1 MDELILGSSTDR
13 VVKINYRSDFPLAI
27 RLDNF
32 SNFSDCNFELRATV
46 DNEVKS
52 YCVEKKDG
60 VCKNCK
66 VQGDRLIIYFNNHG
80 LSAGRLKIEM
90 ILYVPDPNYAD
101 GFRQEYYSTITNILL
116 VEGNSDAIDSTIPSS
131 TSNSPVASVQLTNLG
146 NAVRDVQAK
155 IKELQS
161 ATNNGVSPSSD
172 VLARKQD
179 RIEDLDTIR
188 RNSNMVAEKLS
199 KVEADQYYQPRGNY
213 LTEHQSLSGLESKID
228 TKLSKEE
235 ADRLYKRVGDNRE
248 AGESVS
254 NVDLSSVNEE
264 LAKKLG
270 KTEAAEL
277 YQPKGTYLTEHQDI
291 SGLLSKVDAEGKYQT
306 KIEDLDSIRE
316 KTGKID
322 EKLGK
327 EEASGLYQP
336 KGTYLTSHQ
345 DVSSLLSKSDA
356 EEKYQTKITDLYNIR
371 EKVGQVDSKLS
382 KTEAGENYQPKGEY
396 LTSHQDISG
405 LLEKTKAEELY
416 QPKINDLD
424 NIREKAGQVE
434 SKISKADA
442 EEKFQPKGTYLT
454 EHQDISGLL
463 SKSDANG
470 LYQPKG
476 EYYTKSEVD
485 VKINNLPSAA
495 PSGQPGAAPSEFNP
509 KGVWNKT
516 NTTKIEAYVD
526 NKGKFTRSSNFN
538 SYLIPAEGITKIT
551 ITGAGATDTVPC
563 VFSCFNKF
571 LDPLTS
577 TDPIS
582 ISRAETAKTVPTN
595 YTFTS
600 SDIPAGTKM
609 VVVSSRIVDGFTGFD
624 FSIEYDKLN
633 TTSRYAQSLSDCDY
647 MAPSSAVLAKDLL
660 FINIT
665 DRLVQGNV
673 TITASGWSINQAN
686 PKRCYC
692 MIELSSGIIV
702 HIPSGLRAY
711 IGVQDE
717 SGVYSFT
724 PWTTGKYSVTKN
736 GKYCFLLSKIDN
748 TDLWLTD
755 LGNYPPFKLEVE
767 GKSTLEVIMNSLKLH
782 GIDVLS
788 NKINTETSGK
798 DYSKYDKIIKGV
810 NHRGW
815 TELGA
820 AQDTPDAYKDSF
832 AAGFRYVEVDVHKT
846 SDDKFIIGHNDELP
860 DRLVNPATGA
870 KGSTVKIAE
879 HTLEELKAFKDPK
892 GGTVTELSEFCK
904 LCKNYGLHPYIE
916 MKKAFDE
923 ATMYKI
929 LDIIT
934 RSGLN
939 YNFTI
944 ISFIEWTLESSIKYD
959 DKIRVGLIYDKVQ
972 DGTIDDVIMR
982 INKIKAKSTNRIN
995 VFLDANGIY
1004 FKTPSEAV
1012 MTKLL
1017 ANKLPLEVWT
1027 MDTEADV
1034 LALDSY
1040 VSGVT
1045 SNKVHAGKVVHDKR

>member
-1 MDELILGSSTDR
+1 
-13 VVKINYRSDFPLAI
+13 
-27 RLDNF
+27 
-32 SNFSDCNFELRATV
+32 
-46 DNEVKS
+46 
-52 YCVEKKDG
+52 
-60 VCKNCK
+60 
-66 VQGDRLIIYFNNHG
+66 
-80 LSAGRLKIEM
+80 
-90 ILYVPDPNYAD
+90 
-101 GFRQEYYSTITNILL
+101 
-116 VEGNSDAIDSTIPSS
+116 
-131 TSNSPVASVQLTNLG
+131 
-146 NAVRDVQAK
+146 
-155 IKELQS
+155 
-161 ATNNGVSPSSD
+161 
-172 VLARKQD
+172 
-179 RIEDLDTIR
+179 
-188 RNSNMVAEKLS
+188 
-199 KVEADQYYQPRGNY
+199 
-213 LTEHQSLSGLESKID
+213 
-228 TKLSKEE
+228 
-235 ADRLYKRVGDNRE
+235 
-248 AGESVS
+248 
-254 NVDLSSVNEE
+254 
-264 LAKKLG
+264 
-270 KTEAAEL
+270 
-277 YQPKGTYLTEHQDI
+277 
-291 SGLLSKVDAEGKYQT
+291 
-306 KIEDLDSIRE
+306 
-316 KTGKID
+316 
-322 EKLGK
+322 
-327 EEASGLYQP
+327 
-336 KGTYLTSHQ
+336 
-345 DVSSLLSKSDA
+345 
-356 EEKYQTKITDLYNIR
+356 
-371 EKVGQVDSKLS
+371 
-382 KTEAGENYQPKGEY
+382 
-396 LTSHQDISG
+396 
-405 LLEKTKAEELY
+405 
-416 QPKINDLD
+416 
-424 NIREKAGQVE
+424 
-434 SKISKADA
+434 
-442 EEKFQPKGTYLT
+442 
-454 EHQDISGLL
+454 
-463 SKSDANG
+463 
-470 LYQPKG
+470 
-476 EYYTKSEVD
+476 
-485 VKINNLPSAA
+485 
-495 PSGQPGAAPSEFNP
+495 
-509 KGVWNKT
+509 
-516 NTTKIEAYVD
+516 
-526 NKGKFTRSSNFN
+526 
-538 SYLIPAEGITKIT
+538 
-551 ITGAGATDTVPC
+551 
-563 VFSCFNKF
+563 
-571 LDPLTS
+571 
-577 TDPIS
+577 
-582 ISRAETAKTVPTN
+582 
-595 YTFTS
+595 
-600 SDIPAGTKM
+600 M

-717 SGVYSFT
+717 SGIYSFT

-755 LGNYPPFKLEVE
+755 LGGYPPFKLEVA

-923 ATMYKI
+923 QTMYKI

-972 DGTIDDVIMR
+972 DDTIDDVIMR

-1045 SNKVHAGKVVHDKR
+1045 SNKVHAGKVVHDRR

>member
-1 MDELILGSSTDR
+1 MNELKLSNSTNMDSTTNIDNSEEKLVR
-13 VVKINYRSDFPLAI
+13 INYRSDFPLAI
-27 RLDNF
+27 RLSNF
-32 SNFSDCNFELRATV
+32 SNFPDYNFELRATV

-66 VQGDRLIIYFNNHG
+66 IQGDLLIIFFNNHG
-80 LSAGRLKIEM
+80 LSTGRLKIEM
-90 ILYVPDPNYAD
+90 IIYIPDSNYAD
-101 GFRQEYYSTITNILL
+101 GFKQEYYSATTSILL
-116 VEGNSDAIDSTIPSS
+116 VEGNSDPIDDTIPS
-131 TSNSPVASVQLTNLG
+131 TSNSSVPVASVQLTNLA
-146 NAVRDVQAK
+146 NAVKDVQDK
-155 IKELQS
+155 IKELQA
-161 ATNNGVSPSSD
+161 ATNNGGSISSE
-172 VLARKQD
+172 VLAGKQD

-188 RNSNMVAEKLS
+188 SNSSMVAEKLS
-199 KVEADQYYQPRGNY
+199 KEQADQF
-213 LTEHQSLSGLESKID
+213 
-228 TKLSKEE
+228 
-235 ADRLYKRVGDNRE
+235 
-248 AGESVS
+248 
-254 NVDLSSVNEE
+254 
-264 LAKKLG
+264 
-270 KTEAAEL
+270 
-277 YQPKGTYLTEHQDI
+277 YQPKGHYLTEHQDI
-291 SGLLSKVDAEGKYQT
+291 SNLS
-306 KIEDLDSIRE
+306 
-316 KTGKID
+316 
-322 EKLGK
+322 
-327 EEASGLYQP
+327 
-336 KGTYLTSHQ
+336 
-345 DVSSLLSKSDA
+345 
-356 EEKYQTKITDLYNIR
+356 
-371 EKVGQVDSKLS
+371 
-382 KTEAGENYQPKGEY
+382 
-396 LTSHQDISG
+396 SG

-416 QPKINDLD
+416 QPKISDLD
-424 NIREKAGQVE
+424 SIREKAGQVE
-434 SKISKADA
+434 SK
-442 EEKFQPKGTYLT
+442 
-454 EHQDISGLL
+454 L
-463 SKSDANG
+463 SKSDASG

-485 VKINNLPSAA
+485 VKINNISTTSSSS
-495 PSGQPGAAPSEFNP
+495 SGQASGEFNP
-509 KGVWNKT
+509 RGVWNKT
-516 NTTKIEAYVD
+516 NTTKIEAFVD
-526 NKGKFTRSSNFN
+526 NKGKFTRSANFN
-538 SYLIPAEGITKIT
+538 SYLIPAEGIDKIT
-551 ITGAGATDTVPC
+551 ITGTGATDTVPC

-571 LDPLTS
+571 LNPLTS
-577 TDPIS
+577 TDAFS
-582 ISRAETAKTVPTN
+582 ISRAELAKTTPTN

-609 VVVSSRIVDGFTGFD
+609 IVVSSRVVDSFTGFD

-647 MAPSSAVLAKDLL
+647 MAPSSSVLAKDLL

-665 DRLVQGNV
+665 DRLIQGNI
-673 TITASGWSINQAN
+673 TITASGWNINQAS

-692 MIELSSGIIV
+692 IIELGSDITV
-702 HIPSGLRAY
+702 HIPSGLRSY
-711 IGVQDE
+711 IGVQDK

-724 PWTTGKYSVTKN
+724 PWTTGKYTTTKE

-755 LGNYPPFKLEVE
+755 LSNYPPFKLEVV

-788 NKINTETSGK
+788 NKIDTETSGK
-798 DYSKYDKIIKGV
+798 DYSKFDKVIKGV

-815 TELGA
+815 TGLGA
-820 AQDTPDAYKDSF
+820 AQDTLDAYKDSF
-832 AAGFRYVEVDVHKT
+832 TVGFRYVEVDVHKT

-860 DRLVNPATGA
+860 NRLVNPETGA
-870 KGSTVKIAE
+870 KGSTIKIAE

-904 LCKNYGLHPYIE
+904 LCKTYGLHPYIE
-916 MKKAFDE
+916 MKKPFDE

-972 DGTIDDVIMR
+972 DTTIDDVVMR
-982 INKIKAKSTNRIN
+982 INKIKSKSTNRIN
-995 VFLDANGIY
+995 VFLDANGQY

-1027 MDTEADV
+1027 MDTEADI
-1034 LALDSY
+1034 LALDPY

-1045 SNKVHAGKVVHDKR
+1045 SNTVHAGKVLQDKR

>member
-13 VVKINYRSDFPLAI
+13 TVRINYRSDFPLAV
-27 RLDNF
+27 RLNNF
-32 SNFSDCNFELRATV
+32 TNFPDCDFELRATV

-66 VQGDRLIIYFNNHG
+66 VQGDQLVIFFNNHG
-80 LSAGRLKIEM
+80 LSTGRLKIEM

-116 VEGNSDAIDSTIPSS
+116 VEGNSDVIDNTVPSTP
-131 TSNSPVASVQLTNLG
+131 NSPVASVQLTNLG

-155 IKELQS
+155 LKELQA
-161 ATNNGVSPSSD
+161 ATGNGGGISSD
-172 VLARKQD
+172 VLAGKQD

-188 RNSNMVAEKLS
+188 SNSSMVAGKLS
-199 KVEADQYYQPRGNY
+199 KEEADQYYQPKGHY
-213 LTEHQSLSGLESKID
+213 LTEHQDISGLV
-228 TKLSKEE
+228 SKEE
-235 ADRLYKRVGDNRE
+235 ADRLYKKVGDAE
-248 AGESVS
+248 GSVGTS
-254 NVDLSSVNEE
+254 VDLSSVNEE
-264 LAKKLG
+264 LAKKLS

-277 YQPKGTYLTEHQDI
+277 YQPKGT
-291 SGLLSKVDAEGKYQT
+291 
-306 KIEDLDSIRE
+306 
-316 KTGKID
+316 
-322 EKLGK
+322 
-327 EEASGLYQP
+327 
-336 KGTYLTSHQ
+336 
-345 DVSSLLSKSDA
+345 
-356 EEKYQTKITDLYNIR
+356 
-371 EKVGQVDSKLS
+371 
-382 KTEAGENYQPKGEY
+382 Y

-424 NIREKAGQVE
+424 SIREKVGQVE
-434 SKISKADA
+434 NKLSKTDA
-442 EEKFQPKGTYLT
+442 EEKYQPKGTYLT
-454 EHQDISGLL
+454 SHQDISGLL
-463 SKSDANG
+463 SKSDASG

-485 VKINNLPSAA
+485 VKIGNIPASSSSL
-495 PSGQPGAAPSEFNP
+495 SGQASGEFNP
-509 KGVWNKT
+509 RGVWNKT

-538 SYLIPAEGITKIT
+538 SYLIPAEGIDKIT

-577 TDPIS
+577 TEAIS
-582 ISRAETAKTVPTN
+582 ISRAETAKTTPTN
-595 YTFTS
+595 YTLTS

-609 VVVSSRIVDGFTGFD
+609 VVVSSRIVDSFTGFD

-647 MAPSSAVLAKDLL
+647 MAPSSSVLAKDLL

-673 TITASGWSINQAN
+673 TITASGWNVNQDN

-692 MIELSSGIIV
+692 MIELNSGVTV
-702 HIPSGLRAY
+702 HIPSGLRSY
-711 IGVQDE
+711 IGIQDK
-717 SGVYSFT
+717 SGVYSFV
-724 PWTTGKYSVTKN
+724 PWTTGKYTTTKD

-748 TDLWLTD
+748 TDLWITD
-755 LGNYPPFKLEVE
+755 LGNYPPFKLEVV
-767 GKSTLEVIMNSLKLH
+767 GKSTLEVIMNSLKLN

-788 NKINTETSGK
+788 NKVNTETSGK
-798 DYSKYDKIIKGV
+798 DYSKYDTIIKGV

-815 TELGA
+815 TGLGA
-820 AQDTPDAYKDSF
+820 AQDTLGAYKDSF
-832 AAGFRYVEVDVHKT
+832 TMGFRYVEVDVHKT

-879 HTLEELKAFKDPK
+879 HTLEELKAFKDSK

-904 LCKNYGLHPYIE
+904 LCKTYGLHPYIE
-916 MKKAFDE
+916 TKKAFDE
-923 ATMYKI
+923 QTMYKI

-972 DGTIDDVIMR
+972 DNTIDDVVMR
-982 INKIKAKSTNRIN
+982 INKIKSKSTNRIN
-995 VFLDANGIY
+995 VFLDANGQY

-1034 LALDSY
+1034 LALDPY

-1045 SNKVHAGKVVHDKR
+1045 SNTVHAGKVLHDKR

>member
-13 VVKINYRSDFPLAI
+13 VVRINYRSDFPLAI

-32 SNFSDCNFELRATV
+32 SNFPDCNFELRATV

-66 VQGDRLIIYFNNHG
+66 VQGDQLIIYFNNHG
-80 LSAGRLKIEM
+80 LSTGRLKIEM

-131 TSNSPVASVQLTNLG
+131 TSNQPAVSVQLTNLG

-172 VLARKQD
+172 MLARKQD

-213 LTEHQSLSGLESKID
+213 LTEHQSLSGL
-228 TKLSKEE
+228 
-235 ADRLYKRVGDNRE
+235 
-248 AGESVS
+248 
-254 NVDLSSVNEE
+254 
-264 LAKKLG
+264 
-270 KTEAAEL
+270 
-277 YQPKGTYLTEHQDI
+277 
-291 SGLLSKVDAEGKYQT
+291 
-306 KIEDLDSIRE
+306 
-316 KTGKID
+316 
-322 EKLGK
+322 
-327 EEASGLYQP
+327 
-336 KGTYLTSHQ
+336 
-345 DVSSLLSKSDA
+345 
-356 EEKYQTKITDLYNIR
+356 
-371 EKVGQVDSKLS
+371 
-382 KTEAGENYQPKGEY
+382 
-396 LTSHQDISG
+396 
-405 LLEKTKAEELY
+405 
-416 QPKINDLD
+416 
-424 NIREKAGQVE
+424 
-434 SKISKADA
+434 
-442 EEKFQPKGTYLT
+442 
-454 EHQDISGLL
+454 L

-485 VKINNLPSAA
+485 VNINNLPSAA

-577 TDPIS
+577 TDSIS

-647 MAPSSAVLAKDLL
+647 MAPSSSVLAKDLL

-755 LGNYPPFKLEVE
+755 LGGYPPFKLEVA
-767 GKSTLEVIMNSLKLH
+767 GKSTLEVIMNSLKLN

-923 ATMYKI
+923 QTMYKI

-972 DGTIDDVIMR
+972 DDTIDDVIMR

-1045 SNKVHAGKVVHDKR
+1045 SNKVHAGKVVHDRR

>member
-1 MDELILGSSTDR
+1 MNELKLSNSTNMDSTTNIDNSEEKLVR
-13 VVKINYRSDFPLAI
+13 INYRSDFPLAI
-27 RLDNF
+27 RLSNF
-32 SNFSDCNFELRATV
+32 SNFPDYNFELRATV

-66 VQGDRLIIYFNNHG
+66 IQGDLLIIFFNNHG
-80 LSAGRLKIEM
+80 LSTGRLKIEM
-90 ILYVPDPNYAD
+90 ILYIPDSNYAD
-101 GFRQEYYSTITNILL
+101 GFKQEYYSATTSILL
-116 VEGNSDAIDSTIPSS
+116 VEGNSDPIDDTIPS
-131 TSNSPVASVQLTNLG
+131 TSNSSVPVASVQLTDLA
-146 NAVRDVQAK
+146 NAVKDVQDK
-155 IKELQS
+155 IKELQA
-161 ATNNGVSPSSD
+161 ATNNGGSISSE
-172 VLARKQD
+172 VLAGKQD

-188 RNSNMVAEKLS
+188 SNSSMVAEKLS
-199 KVEADQYYQPRGNY
+199 KEQADQF
-213 LTEHQSLSGLESKID
+213 
-228 TKLSKEE
+228 
-235 ADRLYKRVGDNRE
+235 
-248 AGESVS
+248 
-254 NVDLSSVNEE
+254 
-264 LAKKLG
+264 
-270 KTEAAEL
+270 
-277 YQPKGTYLTEHQDI
+277 YQPKGHYLTEHQDI
-291 SGLLSKVDAEGKYQT
+291 SNLISESRAD
-306 KIEDLDSIRE
+306 
-316 KTGKID
+316 
-322 EKLGK
+322 
-327 EEASGLYQP
+327 
-336 KGTYLTSHQ
+336 
-345 DVSSLLSKSDA
+345 
-356 EEKYQTKITDLYNIR
+356 EKYQTKITDLDRIR
-371 EKVGQVDSKLS
+371 EKAGQVDEKLG
-382 KTEAGENYQPKGEY
+382 KEEAKGLYQPKGEY

-405 LLEKTKAEELY
+405 LL
-416 QPKINDLD
+416 
-424 NIREKAGQVE
+424 
-434 SKISKADA
+434 
-442 EEKFQPKGTYLT
+442 
-454 EHQDISGLL
+454 
-463 SKSDANG
+463 SKSDASG

-485 VKINNLPSAA
+485 VKINNIPSATSSSSSQA
-495 PSGQPGAAPSEFNP
+495 NGEFNP
-509 KGVWNKT
+509 RGVWNKT
-516 NTTKIEAYVD
+516 NTTKIEAFVD
-526 NKGKFTRSSNFN
+526 NKGKFTRSANFN
-538 SYLIPAEGITKIT
+538 SYLIPAEGIDKIT

-571 LDPLTS
+571 LNPLTS
-577 TDPIS
+577 TDAFS
-582 ISRAETAKTVPTN
+582 ISRAELAKTTPTN

-609 VVVSSRIVDGFTGFD
+609 IVVSSRVVDNFTGFD
-624 FSIEYDKLN
+624 FSVEYDKLN

-665 DRLVQGNV
+665 DRLIQGNV
-673 TITASGWSINQAN
+673 TITASGWNVNQAN
-686 PKRCYC
+686 SKRCYC
-692 MIELSSGIIV
+692 MIELGSDITV
-702 HIPSGLRAY
+702 HIPSGLRSY
-711 IGVQDE
+711 IGVQDK

-724 PWTTGKYSVTKN
+724 PWTTGKYTTTKE

-748 TDLWLTD
+748 TDLWITD
-755 LGNYPPFKLEVE
+755 LSNYPPFKLEVV

-788 NKINTETSGK
+788 NKIDTETSGK
-798 DYSKYDKIIKGV
+798 DYSRFDKVIKGV

-815 TELGA
+815 TGLGA
-820 AQDTPDAYKDSF
+820 AQDTLDAYKDSF
-832 AAGFRYVEVDVHKT
+832 TMGFRYVEVDVHKT

-860 DRLVNPATGA
+860 NRLVNPETGA

-904 LCKNYGLHPYIE
+904 LCKTYGLHPYIE
-916 MKKAFDE
+916 MKKPFDE

-972 DGTIDDVIMR
+972 DTTIDDVVMR
-982 INKIKAKSTNRIN
+982 INKIKSKSTNRIN
-995 VFLDANGIY
+995 VFLDANGQY

-1027 MDTEADV
+1027 MDTEADI
-1034 LALDSY
+1034 LALDPY

-1045 SNKVHAGKVVHDKR
+1045 SNTVHAGKVLQDKR

>member
-13 VVKINYRSDFPLAI
+13 TVRINYRSDFPLAV
-27 RLDNF
+27 RLNNF
-32 SNFSDCNFELRATV
+32 TNFPDCDFELRATV

-66 VQGDRLIIYFNNHG
+66 VQGDQLVIFFNNHG
-80 LSAGRLKIEM
+80 LSTGRLKIEM

-116 VEGNSDAIDSTIPSS
+116 VEGNSDTIDNTVPSTP
-131 TSNSPVASVQLTNLG
+131 NSPVASVQLTNLG

-155 IKELQS
+155 IKELQA
-161 ATNNGVSPSSD
+161 ATGNGGGISSD
-172 VLARKQD
+172 VLAGKQD

-188 RNSNMVAEKLS
+188 SNSNQVAGKLS
-199 KVEADQYYQPRGNY
+199 KEEADQYYQPKGHY
-213 LTEHQSLSGLESKID
+213 LTEHQDISGLV
-228 TKLSKEE
+228 SKED
-235 ADRLYKRVGDNRE
+235 ADRLYKKVGDAE
-248 AGESVS
+248 GSVGTS
-254 NVDLSSVNEE
+254 VDLSGVNEE
-264 LAKKLG
+264 LGKKLS

-277 YQPKGTYLTEHQDI
+277 YQPKGTYLTSHQDI
-291 SGLLSKVDAEGKYQT
+291 SNLLSE
-306 KIEDLDSIRE
+306 
-316 KTGKID
+316 
-322 EKLGK
+322 
-327 EEASGLYQP
+327 
-336 KGTYLTSHQ
+336 
-345 DVSSLLSKSDA
+345 SSAD
-356 EEKYQTKITDLYNIR
+356 EKYQTKITDLDNIR
-371 EKVGQVDSKLS
+371 EKAGLVDGKLG
-382 KTEAGENYQPKGEY
+382 KEEAKELYQPKGEY

-405 LLEKTKAEELY
+405 LLSRT
-416 QPKINDLD
+416 
-424 NIREKAGQVE
+424 
-434 SKISKADA
+434 DA
-442 EEKFQPKGTYLT
+442 
-454 EHQDISGLL
+454 S
-463 SKSDANG
+463 G

-485 VKINNLPSAA
+485 VKISNIPTSSSS
-495 PSGQPGAAPSEFNP
+495 PSGQVSGEFNP
-509 KGVWNKT
+509 RGVWNKT

-538 SYLIPAEGITKIT
+538 SYLIPAEGIDKIT

-577 TDPIS
+577 TESIS
-582 ISRAETAKTVPTN
+582 ISRAETAKTTPTN
-595 YTFTS
+595 YTLTS

-609 VVVSSRIVDGFTGFD
+609 VVVSSRIVDSFTGFD

-673 TITASGWSINQAN
+673 TITASGWSVNQAN

-692 MIELSSGIIV
+692 MIELNSGITV
-702 HIPSGLRAY
+702 HIPSGLRSY
-711 IGVQDE
+711 IGIQDK
-717 SGVYSFT
+717 SGVYSFV
-724 PWTTGKYSVTKN
+724 PWTTGKYTTTKD

-748 TDLWLTD
+748 TDLWITD
-755 LGNYPPFKLEVE
+755 LGNYPPFKLEVV
-767 GKSTLEVIMNSLKLH
+767 GKSTLEVIMNSLKLN

-788 NKINTETSGK
+788 NKVNTESTGK
-798 DYSKYDKIIKGV
+798 DYSKYDTIIKGV

-815 TELGA
+815 TGLGA
-820 AQDTPDAYKDSF
+820 AQDTLDAYKDSF
-832 AAGFRYVEVDVHKT
+832 TMGFRYVEVDVHKT

-879 HTLEELKAFKDPK
+879 HTLEELKAFKDSK

-904 LCKNYGLHPYIE
+904 LCKTYGLHPYIE
-916 MKKAFDE
+916 TKKAFDE
-923 ATMYKI
+923 PTMYKI

-972 DGTIDDVIMR
+972 DNTIDDVVMR
-982 INKIKAKSTNRIN
+982 INKIKSKSTNRIN
-995 VFLDANGIY
+995 VFLDANGQY

-1045 SNKVHAGKVVHDKR
+1045 SNTVHAGKVLHDKR

>member
-13 VVKINYRSDFPLAI
+13 TVRINYRSDFPLAV
-27 RLDNF
+27 RLNNF
-32 SNFSDCNFELRATV
+32 TNFPDCDFELRATV

-66 VQGDRLIIYFNNHG
+66 VQGDQLVIFFNNHG

-116 VEGNSDAIDSTIPSS
+116 VEGNSDVIDNTVPSTP
-131 TSNSPVASVQLTNLG
+131 NSPVASVQLTNLG

-155 IKELQS
+155 IKELQA
-161 ATNNGVSPSSD
+161 ATGNGGGISSEL
-172 VLARKQD
+172 LAGKQD
-179 RIEDLDTIR
+179 RIDDLDTIR
-188 RNSNMVAEKLS
+188 SNSSMVAGKLS
-199 KVEADQYYQPRGNY
+199 KEEADQYYQPKGHY
-213 LTEHQSLSGLESKID
+213 LTEHQDISGLV
-228 TKLSKEE
+228 SKEE
-235 ADRLYKRVGDNRE
+235 ADRLYKRVGE
-248 AGESVS
+248 AEGT

-264 LAKKLG
+264 LAKKLS

-277 YQPKGTYLTEHQDI
+277 
-291 SGLLSKVDAEGKYQT
+291 
-306 KIEDLDSIRE
+306 
-316 KTGKID
+316 
-322 EKLGK
+322 
-327 EEASGLYQP
+327 
-336 KGTYLTSHQ
+336 
-345 DVSSLLSKSDA
+345 
-356 EEKYQTKITDLYNIR
+356 
-371 EKVGQVDSKLS
+371 
-382 KTEAGENYQPKGEY
+382 YQPKGEY

-405 LLEKTKAEELY
+405 LLSKSDAEEKY
-416 QPKINDLD
+416 QTKIEDLD
-424 NIREKAGQVE
+424 SIREKAEKVVE
-434 SKISKADA
+434 KLGK
-442 EEKFQPKGTYLT
+442 EEARELYQPKGTYLT
-454 EHQDISGLL
+454 SHQDISGLL
-463 SKSDANG
+463 SRTDAGG

-476 EYYTKSEVD
+476 DYYTKSEVD
-485 VKINNLPSAA
+485 VKIGNIPTSSSS
-495 PSGQPGAAPSEFNP
+495 PSGQASSEFNP
-509 KGVWNKT
+509 RGVWNKT

-526 NKGKFTRSSNFN
+526 NNGKFTRSSNIN
-538 SYLIPAEGITKIT
+538 SYLIPAEGIDKIT

-577 TDPIS
+577 TEPIS

-595 YTFTS
+595 YTLTS

-609 VVVSSRIVDGFTGFD
+609 VVVSSRIVDSFTGFD

-673 TITASGWSINQAN
+673 TITASGWNVNQAN

-692 MIELSSGIIV
+692 MIELNSGITV
-702 HIPSGLRAY
+702 HIPSGLRSY
-711 IGVQDE
+711 IGIQDK
-717 SGVYSFT
+717 SGVYSFV
-724 PWTTGKYSVTKN
+724 PWTTGKYTTTKD

-748 TDLWLTD
+748 TDLWITD
-755 LGNYPPFKLEVE
+755 LGNYPPFKLEVV

-788 NKINTETSGK
+788 NKVNTETSGK
-798 DYSKYDKIIKGV
+798 DYSKYDTIIKGV

-815 TELGA
+815 TGLGA
-820 AQDTPDAYKDSF
+820 AQDTLDAYKDSF
-832 AAGFRYVEVDVHKT
+832 TMGFRYVEVDVHKT

-879 HTLEELKAFKDPK
+879 HTLEELKAFKDSK

-904 LCKNYGLHPYIE
+904 LCKTYGLHPYIE
-916 MKKAFDE
+916 TKKAFDE
-923 ATMYKI
+923 QTMYKI

-972 DGTIDDVIMR
+972 DNTIDDVVMR
-982 INKIKAKSTNRIN
+982 INKIKSKSTNRIN
-995 VFLDANGIY
+995 VFLDANGQY

-1045 SNKVHAGKVVHDKR
+1045 SNTVHAGKVLHDKR

>member
-13 VVKINYRSDFPLAI
+13 TVRINYRSDFPLAV
-27 RLDNF
+27 RLNNF
-32 SNFSDCNFELRATV
+32 TNFPDCDFELRATV

-66 VQGDRLIIYFNNHG
+66 VQGDQLVIFFNNHG
-80 LSAGRLKIEM
+80 LSTGRLKIEM

-116 VEGNSDAIDSTIPSS
+116 VEGNSDTIDNTVPSTP
-131 TSNSPVASVQLTNLG
+131 NSPVASVQLTNLG

-155 IKELQS
+155 LKELQA
-161 ATNNGVSPSSD
+161 ATGNGGSLSSD
-172 VLARKQD
+172 VLAGKQD

-188 RNSNMVAEKLS
+188 SNSNLVAGKLS
-199 KVEADQYYQPRGNY
+199 KEEADQYYQPKGHY
-213 LTEHQSLSGLESKID
+213 LTEHQDISGLV
-228 TKLSKEE
+228 SKEE
-235 ADRLYKRVGDNRE
+235 ADRLYKKISEAEGSVG
-248 AGESVS
+248 

-264 LAKKLG
+264 LAKKLS

-277 YQPKGTYLTEHQDI
+277 YQPKGTYLTEHQDV
-291 SGLLSKVDAEGKYQT
+291 SGFLSKSVAEETYQT
-306 KIEDLDSIRE
+306 KITDLDSIRE
-316 KTGKID
+316 KAGQV
-322 EKLGK
+322 ENKLGK
-327 EEASGLYQP
+327 
-336 KGTYLTSHQ
+336 T
-345 DVSSLLSKSDA
+345 DA
-356 EEKYQTKITDLYNIR
+356 EEK
-371 EKVGQVDSKLS
+371 
-382 KTEAGENYQPKGEY
+382 YQPKGEY

-416 QPKINDLD
+416 QPKISDLD
-424 NIREKAGQVE
+424 SIREKAGQVE
-434 SKISKADA
+434 SKLSKTDA
-442 EEKFQPKGTYLT
+442 EEKYQPKGTYLT
-454 EHQDISGLL
+454 SHQDISGLL
-463 SKSDANG
+463 SKSDAGG

-485 VKINNLPSAA
+485 VKIGNISAA
-495 PSGQPGAAPSEFNP
+495 PSSPSGQASGEFNP
-509 KGVWNKT
+509 RGIWNKT

-526 NKGKFTRSSNFN
+526 NKGKFTRSANFN
-538 SYLIPAEGITKIT
+538 SYLIPAEGIDKIT

-609 VVVSSRIVDGFTGFD
+609 VVVSSRIVDGFTGFN
-624 FSIEYDKLN
+624 FSVEYDKLN

-647 MAPSSAVLAKDLL
+647 MAPSSSVLAKDLL

-673 TITASGWSINQAN
+673 TITASGWSVNQAN

-692 MIELSSGIIV
+692 MIELGSGITV

-711 IGVQDE
+711 IGIQDE
-717 SGVYSFT
+717 SGVYSFV
-724 PWTTGKYSVTKN
+724 PWTTGKYTTTKN

-755 LGNYPPFKLEVE
+755 LNNYPPFKLEVV

-788 NKINTETSGK
+788 KKVDTESSGK

-815 TELGA
+815 TGLGA
-820 AQDTPDAYKDSF
+820 AQDTLDAYKDSF
-832 AAGFRYVEVDVHKT
+832 TMGFRYVEVDVHKT

-904 LCKNYGLHPYIE
+904 LCKTYGLHPYIE
-916 MKKAFDE
+916 TKKAFDE
-923 ATMYKI
+923 QTMYKI

-972 DGTIDDVIMR
+972 DNTIDDVVMR

-995 VFLDANGIY
+995 VFLDANGQY

-1045 SNKVHAGKVVHDKR
+1045 SNSVHAGKVVHDKR

>member
-1 MDELILGSSTDR
+1 MNELKLSNSTNMDSTTNIDNSEEKLVR
-13 VVKINYRSDFPLAI
+13 INYRSDFPLAI
-27 RLDNF
+27 RLSNF
-32 SNFSDCNFELRATV
+32 SNFPDYNFELRATV

-66 VQGDRLIIYFNNHG
+66 IQGDLLIIFFNNHG
-80 LSAGRLKIEM
+80 LSTGRLKIEM
-90 ILYVPDPNYAD
+90 ILYIPDSNYAD
-101 GFRQEYYSTITNILL
+101 GFKQEYYSATTSILL
-116 VEGNSDAIDSTIPSS
+116 VEGNSDPIDDTIPS
-131 TSNSPVASVQLTNLG
+131 TSNSSVPVASVQLTDLA
-146 NAVRDVQAK
+146 NAVKDIQDK
-155 IKELQS
+155 IKELQA
-161 ATNNGVSPSSD
+161 ATNNGGNISSE
-172 VLARKQD
+172 VLAGKQD

-188 RNSNMVAEKLS
+188 SNSSMVAEKLS
-199 KVEADQYYQPRGNY
+199 KEQADQF
-213 LTEHQSLSGLESKID
+213 
-228 TKLSKEE
+228 
-235 ADRLYKRVGDNRE
+235 
-248 AGESVS
+248 
-254 NVDLSSVNEE
+254 
-264 LAKKLG
+264 
-270 KTEAAEL
+270 
-277 YQPKGTYLTEHQDI
+277 YQPKGHYLTEHQDI
-291 SGLLSKVDAEGKYQT
+291 SNLSSEVAYAMT
-306 KIEDLDSIRE
+306 LV
-316 KTGKID
+316 TGSD
-322 EKLGK
+322 TRTSNVENEKLGK
-327 EEASGLYQP
+327 EEARELYQ
-336 KGTYLTSHQ
+336 Q
-345 DVSSLLSKSDA
+345 
-356 EEKYQTKITDLYNIR
+356 
-371 EKVGQVDSKLS
+371 
-382 KTEAGENYQPKGEY
+382 KGEY

-416 QPKINDLD
+416 QPKISDLD
-424 NIREKAGQVE
+424 SIREKAGQVE
-434 SKISKADA
+434 SKLSKSDA
-442 EEKFQPKGTYLT
+442 EEKYQPKGSYLT
-454 EHQDISGLL
+454 SHQDISGLL
-463 SKSDANG
+463 SKSDASG

-485 VKINNLPSAA
+485 VKINNIPSATSS
-495 PSGQPGAAPSEFNP
+495 PSGQISGEFNP
-509 KGVWNKT
+509 RGIWNKT
-516 NTTKIEAYVD
+516 NTTKIEAFVD
-526 NKGKFTRSSNFN
+526 NKGKFTRSANFN
-538 SYLIPAEGITKIT
+538 SYLIPAEGIDKIT

-571 LDPLTS
+571 LNPLTS
-577 TDPIS
+577 TDAFS
-582 ISRAETAKTVPTN
+582 ISRAELAKTTPTN

-609 VVVSSRIVDGFTGFD
+609 IVVSSRVVDSFTGFD

-647 MAPSSAVLAKDLL
+647 MAPSSSVLAKDLL

-665 DRLVQGNV
+665 DRLIQGNV
-673 TITASGWSINQAN
+673 TITASGWNINQAS

-692 MIELSSGIIV
+692 IIELGSNITV
-702 HIPSGLRAY
+702 HIPSGLRSY
-711 IGVQDE
+711 IGVQDK

-724 PWTTGKYSVTKN
+724 PWTTGKYTTTKE

-755 LGNYPPFKLEVE
+755 LSNYPPFKLEVV

-788 NKINTETSGK
+788 NKIDTETSGK
-798 DYSKYDKIIKGV
+798 DYSRFDKVIKGV

-815 TELGA
+815 TGLGA
-820 AQDTPDAYKDSF
+820 AQDTLDAYKDSF
-832 AAGFRYVEVDVHKT
+832 TMGFRYVEVDVHKT

-860 DRLVNPATGA
+860 NRLVNPETGA

-904 LCKNYGLHPYIE
+904 LCKTYGLHPYIE
-916 MKKAFDE
+916 MKKPFDE

-972 DGTIDDVIMR
+972 DTTIDDVVMR
-982 INKIKAKSTNRIN
+982 INKIKSKSTNRIN
-995 VFLDANGIY
+995 VFLDANGQY

-1027 MDTEADV
+1027 MDTEADI
-1034 LALDSY
+1034 LALDPY

-1045 SNKVHAGKVVHDKR
+1045 SNTVHAGKVLQDKR

>member
-13 VVKINYRSDFPLAI
+13 TVRINYRSDFPLAV
-27 RLDNF
+27 RLNNF
-32 SNFSDCNFELRATV
+32 TNFPDCDFELRATV

-66 VQGDRLIIYFNNHG
+66 VQGDQLVIFFNNHG
-80 LSAGRLKIEM
+80 LSTGRLKIEM

-116 VEGNSDAIDSTIPSS
+116 VEGNSDVIDNTVPSTP
-131 TSNSPVASVQLTNLG
+131 NSPVASVQLTNLG

-155 IKELQS
+155 LKELQA
-161 ATNNGVSPSSD
+161 ATGNGGGISSD
-172 VLARKQD
+172 VLAGKQD
-179 RIEDLDTIR
+179 RIDDLDTIR
-188 RNSNMVAEKLS
+188 SNSSMVAGKLS
-199 KVEADQYYQPRGNY
+199 KEEADQYYQPKGHY
-213 LTEHQSLSGLESKID
+213 LTEHQDISGLV
-228 TKLSKEE
+228 SKED
-235 ADRLYKRVGDNRE
+235 ADRLYKKVGDAE
-248 AGESVS
+248 GSVGTS
-254 NVDLSSVNEE
+254 VDLSSVNEE
-264 LAKKLG
+264 LGKKLS

-277 YQPKGTYLTEHQDI
+277 YQPKGTYLTSHQDI
-291 SGLLSKVDAEGKYQT
+291 SGLLSRTDAG
-306 KIEDLDSIRE
+306 
-316 KTGKID
+316 
-322 EKLGK
+322 
-327 EEASGLYQP
+327 
-336 KGTYLTSHQ
+336 
-345 DVSSLLSKSDA
+345 
-356 EEKYQTKITDLYNIR
+356 
-371 EKVGQVDSKLS
+371 
-382 KTEAGENYQPKGEY
+382 
-396 LTSHQDISG
+396 
-405 LLEKTKAEELY
+405 
-416 QPKINDLD
+416 
-424 NIREKAGQVE
+424 
-434 SKISKADA
+434 
-442 EEKFQPKGTYLT
+442 
-454 EHQDISGLL
+454 
-463 SKSDANG
+463 G

-485 VKINNLPSAA
+485 VKIGNIPASSSS
-495 PSGQPGAAPSEFNP
+495 PSGQVSGEFNP
-509 KGVWNKT
+509 RGVWNKT

-538 SYLIPAEGITKIT
+538 SYLIPAEGIDKIT

-577 TDPIS
+577 TEPIS
-582 ISRAETAKTVPTN
+582 ISRAETAKTTPTN
-595 YTFTS
+595 YTLTS

-609 VVVSSRIVDGFTGFD
+609 VVVSSRIVNSFTGFD

-673 TITASGWSINQAN
+673 TITASGWNVNQAN

-692 MIELSSGIIV
+692 MIELNSGITV
-702 HIPSGLRAY
+702 HIPSGLRSY
-711 IGVQDE
+711 IGIQDK
-717 SGVYSFT
+717 SGVYSFV
-724 PWTTGKYSVTKN
+724 PWTTGKYTTTKD
-736 GKYCFLLSKIDN
+736 GKYCFLLSKIDD
-748 TDLWLTD
+748 TDLWITD
-755 LGNYPPFKLEVE
+755 LGNYPPFKLEVV

-788 NKINTETSGK
+788 NKVNTESTGK

-815 TELGA
+815 TGLGA
-820 AQDTPDAYKDSF
+820 AQDTLDAYKDSF
-832 AAGFRYVEVDVHKT
+832 AMGFRYVEVDVHKT

-879 HTLEELKAFKDPK
+879 HTLEELKAFKDSK

-904 LCKNYGLHPYIE
+904 LCKTYGLHPYIE
-916 MKKAFDE
+916 TKKAFDE
-923 ATMYKI
+923 PTMYKI

-972 DGTIDDVIMR
+972 DNTIDDVVMR
-982 INKIKAKSTNRIN
+982 INKIKSKSTNRIN
-995 VFLDANGIY
+995 VFLDANGQY

-1034 LALDSY
+1034 LALDPY

-1045 SNKVHAGKVVHDKR
+1045 SNTVHAGKVLHDKR

>member
-1 MDELILGSSTDR
+1 MNELKLSNSTNMDSTTNIDNSEEKLVR
-13 VVKINYRSDFPLAI
+13 INYRSDFPLAI
-27 RLDNF
+27 RLSNF
-32 SNFSDCNFELRATV
+32 SNFPDYNFELRATV

-66 VQGDRLIIYFNNHG
+66 IQGDLLIIFFNNHG
-80 LSAGRLKIEM
+80 LSTGRLKIEM
-90 ILYVPDPNYAD
+90 ILYIPDSNYAD
-101 GFRQEYYSTITNILL
+101 GFKQEYYSATTSILL
-116 VEGNSDAIDSTIPSS
+116 VEGNSDPIDDTIPS
-131 TSNSPVASVQLTNLG
+131 TSNSSVPVASVQLTDLA
-146 NAVRDVQAK
+146 NAVKDVQDK
-155 IKELQS
+155 IKELQA
-161 ATNNGVSPSSD
+161 ATNNGGSISSE
-172 VLARKQD
+172 VLAGKQD

-188 RNSNMVAEKLS
+188 SNSSMVAEKLS
-199 KVEADQYYQPRGNY
+199 KEQADQF
-213 LTEHQSLSGLESKID
+213 
-228 TKLSKEE
+228 
-235 ADRLYKRVGDNRE
+235 
-248 AGESVS
+248 
-254 NVDLSSVNEE
+254 
-264 LAKKLG
+264 
-270 KTEAAEL
+270 
-277 YQPKGTYLTEHQDI
+277 YQPKGHYLTEHQDI
-291 SGLLSKVDAEGKYQT
+291 SNLLSESRAD
-306 KIEDLDSIRE
+306 
-316 KTGKID
+316 
-322 EKLGK
+322 
-327 EEASGLYQP
+327 
-336 KGTYLTSHQ
+336 
-345 DVSSLLSKSDA
+345 
-356 EEKYQTKITDLYNIR
+356 EKYQTKITDLGSIR
-371 EKVGQVDSKLS
+371 EKAGQVDEKLG
-382 KTEAGENYQPKGEY
+382 KEEAKGLYQPKGEY
-396 LTSHQDISG
+396 LTNHQDISK

-416 QPKINDLD
+416 QPKISDLD
-424 NIREKAGQVE
+424 SIREKAGQVE
-434 SKISKADA
+434 SKLSKSDA
-442 EEKFQPKGTYLT
+442 EEKYQPKGSYLT
-454 EHQDISGLL
+454 SHQDISGLL
-463 SKSDANG
+463 SKSDASG

-485 VKINNLPSAA
+485 VKINNIPSATSSSSSQA
-495 PSGQPGAAPSEFNP
+495 NGEFNP
-509 KGVWNKT
+509 RGVWNKT
-516 NTTKIEAYVD
+516 NTTKIEAFVD
-526 NKGKFTRSSNFN
+526 NKGKFTRSANFN
-538 SYLIPAEGITKIT
+538 SYLIPAEGIDKIT

-571 LDPLTS
+571 INPLTS
-577 TDPIS
+577 TDVIS
-582 ISRAETAKTVPTN
+582 ISRAETAKTIPTN
-595 YTFTS
+595 YTLTS

-609 VVVSSRIVDGFTGFD
+609 VVVSSRVVDSFTGFD

-647 MAPSSAVLAKDLL
+647 MAPSSSVLAKDLL

-665 DRLVQGNV
+665 DRLIQGNV
-673 TITASGWSINQAN
+673 TITASGWNINQAS

-692 MIELSSGIIV
+692 IIELGSDITV
-702 HIPSGLRAY
+702 HIPSGLRSY
-711 IGVQDE
+711 IGVQDK

-724 PWTTGKYSVTKN
+724 PWTTGKYTTTKE

-755 LGNYPPFKLEVE
+755 LSNYPPFKLEVV

-788 NKINTETSGK
+788 NKIDTETSGK
-798 DYSKYDKIIKGV
+798 DYSRFDKVIKGV

-815 TELGA
+815 TGLGA
-820 AQDTPDAYKDSF
+820 AQDTLDAYKDSF
-832 AAGFRYVEVDVHKT
+832 TMGFRYVEVDVHKT

-860 DRLVNPATGA
+860 NRLVNPETGA

-904 LCKNYGLHPYIE
+904 LCKTYGLHPYIE
-916 MKKAFDE
+916 MKKPFDE

-972 DGTIDDVIMR
+972 DTTIDDVVMR
-982 INKIKAKSTNRIN
+982 INKIKSKSTNRIN
-995 VFLDANGIY
+995 VFLDANGQY

-1017 ANKLPLEVWT
+1017 TNKLPLEVWT

-1034 LALDSY
+1034 LALDPY

-1045 SNKVHAGKVVHDKR
+1045 SNTVHAGKVLQDKR

>member
-13 VVKINYRSDFPLAI
+13 VVRINYRSDFPLAI

-32 SNFSDCNFELRATV
+32 SNFPDCNFELRATV

-66 VQGDRLIIYFNNHG
+66 VQGDQLIIYFNNHG

-116 VEGNSDAIDSTIPSS
+116 VEGNSGAIDSTIPSS

-179 RIEDLDTIR
+179 RIEDIDTIR

-248 AGESVS
+248 AGKSVS

-277 YQPKGTYLTEHQDI
+277 YQPKGTYLT
-291 SGLLSKVDAEGKYQT
+291 A
-306 KIEDLDSIRE
+306 
-316 KTGKID
+316 
-322 EKLGK
+322 
-327 EEASGLYQP
+327 
-336 KGTYLTSHQ
+336 
-345 DVSSLLSKSDA
+345 
-356 EEKYQTKITDLYNIR
+356 
-371 EKVGQVDSKLS
+371 
-382 KTEAGENYQPKGEY
+382 
-396 LTSHQDISG
+396 
-405 LLEKTKAEELY
+405 
-416 QPKINDLD
+416 
-424 NIREKAGQVE
+424 
-434 SKISKADA
+434 
-442 EEKFQPKGTYLT
+442 
-454 EHQDISGLL
+454 HQDISGLL

-673 TITASGWSINQAN
+673 TITASGWSVNQAN

-755 LGNYPPFKLEVE
+755 LGGYPPFKLEVA

-788 NKINTETSGK
+788 NKIDTETSGK
-798 DYSKYDKIIKGV
+798 DYSKFDKIIKGV

-815 TELGA
+815 TGLGA

-832 AAGFRYVEVDVHKT
+832 AMGFRYVEVDVHKT

-860 DRLVNPATGA
+860 DRLVNSATGA

-879 HTLEELKAFKDPK
+879 HTLEELKAFKDSK

-923 ATMYKI
+923 PTMYKI

-995 VFLDANGIY
+995 VFLDANGLY

-1045 SNKVHAGKVVHDKR
+1045 SNSVHAGKVVHDRR

>member
-13 VVKINYRSDFPLAI
+13 VVRINYRSDFPLAI

-46 DNEVKS
+46 DNEVKT

-66 VQGDRLIIYFNNHG
+66 VQGDQLIIYFNNHG
-80 LSAGRLKIEM
+80 LSTGRLKIEM

-116 VEGNSDAIDSTIPSS
+116 VEGNSDAIDSIIPSS

-264 LAKKLG
+264 LSKKLG

-327 EEASGLYQP
+327 EEAS
-336 KGTYLTSHQ
+336 
-345 DVSSLLSKSDA
+345 
-356 EEKYQTKITDLYNIR
+356 
-371 EKVGQVDSKLS
+371 
-382 KTEAGENYQPKGEY
+382 
-396 LTSHQDISG
+396 
-405 LLEKTKAEELY
+405 
-416 QPKINDLD
+416 
-424 NIREKAGQVE
+424 
-434 SKISKADA
+434 
-442 EEKFQPKGTYLT
+442 
-454 EHQDISGLL
+454 
-463 SKSDANG
+463 G

-577 TDPIS
+577 TDSIS

-711 IGVQDE
+711 IGVHDE

-755 LGNYPPFKLEVE
+755 LGGYPPFKLEVA

-788 NKINTETSGK
+788 NKIDTETSGK
-798 DYSKYDKIIKGV
+798 DYSKYDKVIKGV

-832 AAGFRYVEVDVHKT
+832 AVGFRYVEVDVHKT

-923 ATMYKI
+923 QTMYKI

-972 DGTIDDVIMR
+972 DDTIDDVIMR
-982 INKIKAKSTNRIN
+982 INKIKDKSTNRIN

-1045 SNKVHAGKVVHDKR
+1045 SNKVHAGKVVHDRR

>member
-13 VVKINYRSDFPLAI
+13 TVRINYRSDFPLAI
-27 RLDNF
+27 RLNNF
-32 SNFSDCNFELRATV
+32 TNFPDCDFELRATV

-66 VQGDRLIIYFNNHG
+66 VQGDQLVIFFNNHG

-116 VEGNSDAIDSTIPSS
+116 VEGNSDPLDSTVP
-131 TSNSPVASVQLTNLG
+131 TTPNSPVAFVQLTNLG
-146 NAVRDVQAK
+146 NAVRDVQEK
-155 IKELQS
+155 IKELQ
-161 ATNNGVSPSSD
+161 AARGNGESPSSEL
-172 VLARKQD
+172 LAGKQD

-188 RNSNMVAEKLS
+188 SNSRMVAGKIS
-199 KVEADQYYQPRGNY
+199 KEEADQYYQP
-213 LTEHQSLSGLESKID
+213 
-228 TKLSKEE
+228 
-235 ADRLYKRVGDNRE
+235 
-248 AGESVS
+248 
-254 NVDLSSVNEE
+254 
-264 LAKKLG
+264 
-270 KTEAAEL
+270 
-277 YQPKGTYLTEHQDI
+277 KGHYLTEHQDI
-291 SGLLSKVDAEGKYQT
+291 SGLVS
-306 KIEDLDSIRE
+306 
-316 KTGKID
+316 
-322 EKLGK
+322 K
-327 EEASGLYQP
+327 EEADRLY
-336 KGTYLTSHQ
+336 KK
-345 DVSSLLSKSDA
+345 VSSA
-356 EEKYQTKITDLYNIR
+356 EENVDLGSVNEEL
-371 EKVGQVDSKLS
+371 EKKLS
-382 KTEAGENYQPKGEY
+382 KTEAAELYQPKGEY

-416 QPKINDLD
+416 QPKISDLD
-424 NIREKAGQVE
+424 SIREKAGQVE
-434 SKISKADA
+434 GKLSKTDA
-442 EEKFQPKGTYLT
+442 EEK
-454 EHQDISGLL
+454 
-463 SKSDANG
+463 
-470 LYQPKG
+470 YQPKG

-485 VKINNLPSAA
+485 VKIGNIPAVSSS
-495 PSGQPGAAPSEFNP
+495 PSGQASGEFNP
-509 KGVWNKT
+509 RGVWNKT

-526 NKGKFTRSSNFN
+526 NKGKFTRSANFN
-538 SYLIPAEGITKIT
+538 SYLIPAEGIDKIT

-571 LDPLTS
+571 IDPLTS
-577 TDPIS
+577 TEPIS

-595 YTFTS
+595 YTLTS

-609 VVVSSRIVDGFTGFD
+609 VVVSSRIVDSFTGFD

-647 MAPSSAVLAKDLL
+647 MAPSSAVLAKDLI

-673 TITASGWSINQAN
+673 TITASGWGVNQAN

-692 MIELSSGIIV
+692 MIELNSGITV
-702 HIPSGLRAY
+702 HIPSGLRSY
-711 IGVQDE
+711 IGIQDK
-717 SGVYSFT
+717 SGVYSFV
-724 PWTTGKYSVTKN
+724 PWTTGKYTTTKD

-748 TDLWLTD
+748 TDLWITD
-755 LGNYPPFKLEVE
+755 LGNYPPFKLEVV
-767 GKSTLEVIMNSLKLH
+767 GKSTLEVIMNSLKLN

-788 NKINTETSGK
+788 NKVNTESTGK
-798 DYSKYDKIIKGV
+798 DYSKYDTIIKGV

-815 TELGA
+815 TGLGA
-820 AQDTPDAYKDSF
+820 AQDTLDAYKDSF
-832 AAGFRYVEVDVHKT
+832 TMGFRYVEVDVHKT

-879 HTLEELKAFKDPK
+879 HTLEELKAFKDSK

-904 LCKNYGLHPYIE
+904 LCKTYGLHPYIE
-916 MKKAFDE
+916 TKKAFDE
-923 ATMYKI
+923 PTMYKI

-972 DGTIDDVIMR
+972 DNTIDDVVMR
-982 INKIKAKSTNRIN
+982 INKIKSKSTNRIN
-995 VFLDANGIY
+995 VFLDANGQY

-1034 LALDSY
+1034 LALDPY

-1045 SNKVHAGKVVHDKR
+1045 SNTVHAGKVLHDKR

>member
-1 MDELILGSSTDR
+1 MNELKLSNSTNMDSTTNIDNSEEKLVR
-13 VVKINYRSDFPLAI
+13 INYRSDFPLAI
-27 RLDNF
+27 RLSNF
-32 SNFSDCNFELRATV
+32 SNFPDYNFELRATV

-66 VQGDRLIIYFNNHG
+66 IQGDLLIIFFNNHG
-80 LSAGRLKIEM
+80 LSTGRLKIEM
-90 ILYVPDPNYAD
+90 ILYIPDSNYAD
-101 GFRQEYYSTITNILL
+101 GFKQEYYSATTSILL
-116 VEGNSDAIDSTIPSS
+116 VEGNSDPIDDTIPS
-131 TSNSPVASVQLTNLG
+131 TSNSSVPVASVQLTNLA
-146 NAVRDVQAK
+146 NAVKDVQDK
-155 IKELQS
+155 IKELQA
-161 ATNNGVSPSSD
+161 ATNNGGSISSE
-172 VLARKQD
+172 VLAGKQD

-188 RNSNMVAEKLS
+188 SNSSMVAEKLS
-199 KVEADQYYQPRGNY
+199 KEQADQF
-213 LTEHQSLSGLESKID
+213 
-228 TKLSKEE
+228 
-235 ADRLYKRVGDNRE
+235 
-248 AGESVS
+248 
-254 NVDLSSVNEE
+254 
-264 LAKKLG
+264 
-270 KTEAAEL
+270 
-277 YQPKGTYLTEHQDI
+277 YQPKGHYLTEHQDI
-291 SGLLSKVDAEGKYQT
+291 SNLSSEVAYAMTLVTGLDTRTRNVEN
-306 KIEDLDSIRE
+306 
-316 KTGKID
+316 

-327 EEASGLYQP
+327 EEARELYQ
-336 KGTYLTSHQ
+336 Q
-345 DVSSLLSKSDA
+345 
-356 EEKYQTKITDLYNIR
+356 
-371 EKVGQVDSKLS
+371 
-382 KTEAGENYQPKGEY
+382 KGEY

-416 QPKINDLD
+416 QPKISDLD
-424 NIREKAGQVE
+424 SIREKAGQVE
-434 SKISKADA
+434 SKLSKSDA
-442 EEKFQPKGTYLT
+442 EEKYQPKGSYLT
-454 EHQDISGLL
+454 SHQDISGLL
-463 SKSDANG
+463 SKSDASG

-485 VKINNLPSAA
+485 VKINNISTTSSS
-495 PSGQPGAAPSEFNP
+495 PSGQISGEFNP
-509 KGVWNKT
+509 RGVWNKT
-516 NTTKIEAYVD
+516 NTTKIEAFVD
-526 NKGKFTRSSNFN
+526 NKGKFTRSANFN
-538 SYLIPAEGITKIT
+538 SYLIPAEGIDKIT

-571 LDPLTS
+571 INPLTS
-577 TDPIS
+577 TDVIS
-582 ISRAETAKTVPTN
+582 ISRAETAKTTPTN

-609 VVVSSRIVDGFTGFD
+609 IVVSSRVVDSFTGFD

-647 MAPSSAVLAKDLL
+647 MAPSSSVLAKDLL

-665 DRLVQGNV
+665 DRLIQSNV
-673 TITASGWSINQAN
+673 TITASGWNINQAS

-692 MIELSSGIIV
+692 MIELGSDVTV
-702 HIPSGLRAY
+702 HIPSGLRSY
-711 IGVQDE
+711 IGVQDK

-724 PWTTGKYSVTKN
+724 PWTTGKYTTTKE

-748 TDLWLTD
+748 TDLWITD
-755 LGNYPPFKLEVE
+755 LSNYPPFKLEVV

-788 NKINTETSGK
+788 NKIDTETSGK
-798 DYSKYDKIIKGV
+798 DYSRFDKVIKGV

-815 TELGA
+815 TGLGA
-820 AQDTPDAYKDSF
+820 AQDTLDAYKDSF
-832 AAGFRYVEVDVHKT
+832 TMGFRYVEVDVHKT

-860 DRLVNPATGA
+860 NRLVNPETGA

-904 LCKNYGLHPYIE
+904 LCKTYGLHPYIE
-916 MKKAFDE
+916 MKKPFDE

-972 DGTIDDVIMR
+972 DTTIDDVVMR
-982 INKIKAKSTNRIN
+982 INKIKSKSTNRIN
-995 VFLDANGIY
+995 VFLDANGQY

-1027 MDTEADV
+1027 MDTEADI
-1034 LALDSY
+1034 LALDPY

-1045 SNKVHAGKVVHDKR
+1045 SNTVHAGKVLQDKR

>member
-13 VVKINYRSDFPLAI
+13 TVRINYRSDFPLAI
-27 RLDNF
+27 KLNNF
-32 SNFSDCNFELRATV
+32 TNFPDCNFELRATV

-66 VQGDRLIIYFNNHG
+66 VQGDQLVIFFNNHG
-80 LSAGRLKIEM
+80 LSTGRLKIEM

-116 VEGNSDAIDSTIPSS
+116 VEGNSDVIDNTVPSTP
-131 TSNSPVASVQLTNLG
+131 NSPVASVQLTNLG
-146 NAVRDVQAK
+146 NAVRDVQEK
-155 IKELQS
+155 IKELQA
-161 ATNNGVSPSSD
+161 ATGNGGGISSD
-172 VLARKQD
+172 VLAGKQD
-179 RIEDLDTIR
+179 RIDDLDTIR
-188 RNSNMVAEKLS
+188 SNSSMVAGKLS
-199 KVEADQYYQPRGNY
+199 KEEADQYYQPKGHY
-213 LTEHQSLSGLESKID
+213 LTEHQDISGLV
-228 TKLSKEE
+228 SKED
-235 ADRLYKRVGDNRE
+235 ADRLYKKVGDAE
-248 AGESVS
+248 GSVGTS
-254 NVDLSSVNEE
+254 VDLSSVNEE
-264 LAKKLG
+264 LGKKLS

-291 SGLLSKVDAEGKYQT
+291 SNLLSESSADEKYQT
-306 KIEDLDSIRE
+306 KITDLDSIRE
-316 KTGKID
+316 KAGQVEGKLSKTD
-322 EKLGK
+322 AEEK
-327 EEASGLYQP
+327 YQP

-345 DVSSLLSKSDA
+345 D
-356 EEKYQTKITDLYNIR
+356 
-371 EKVGQVDSKLS
+371 
-382 KTEAGENYQPKGEY
+382 
-396 LTSHQDISG
+396 
-405 LLEKTKAEELY
+405 
-416 QPKINDLD
+416 
-424 NIREKAGQVE
+424 
-434 SKISKADA
+434 
-442 EEKFQPKGTYLT
+442 
-454 EHQDISGLL
+454 ISGLL
-463 SKSDANG
+463 SRTDAGG

-485 VKINNLPSAA
+485 VKIGNIPTSSSS
-495 PSGQPGAAPSEFNP
+495 PSGQASSEFNP
-509 KGVWNKT
+509 RGVWNKT

-538 SYLIPAEGITKIT
+538 SYLIPAEGIDKIT

-577 TDPIS
+577 TESIS

-595 YTFTS
+595 YTLTS

-609 VVVSSRIVDGFTGFD
+609 VVVSSRIVDSFTGFD

-673 TITASGWSINQAN
+673 TITASGWNVNQAN

-692 MIELSSGIIV
+692 MIELNSGITV
-702 HIPSGLRAY
+702 HIPSGLRSY
-711 IGVQDE
+711 IGIQDK
-717 SGVYSFT
+717 SGVYSFV
-724 PWTTGKYSVTKN
+724 PWTTGKYTTTKD

-748 TDLWLTD
+748 TDLWITD
-755 LGNYPPFKLEVE
+755 LGNYPPFKLEVV
-767 GKSTLEVIMNSLKLH
+767 GKSTLEVIMNSLKLN

-788 NKINTETSGK
+788 NKVNTESTGK
-798 DYSKYDKIIKGV
+798 DYSKYDTIIKGV

-815 TELGA
+815 TGLGA
-820 AQDTPDAYKDSF
+820 AQDTLDAYKDSF
-832 AAGFRYVEVDVHKT
+832 AMGFRYVEVDVHKT

-879 HTLEELKAFKDPK
+879 HTLEELKAFKDSK

-904 LCKNYGLHPYIE
+904 LCKTYGLHPYIE
-916 MKKAFDE
+916 TKKAFDE
-923 ATMYKI
+923 QTMYKI

-972 DGTIDDVIMR
+972 DNTIDDVVMR
-982 INKIKAKSTNRIN
+982 INKIKSKSTNRIN
-995 VFLDANGIY
+995 VFLDANGQY

-1034 LALDSY
+1034 LALDPY

-1045 SNKVHAGKVVHDKR
+1045 SNTVHAGKVLHDKR

>member
-13 VVKINYRSDFPLAI
+13 TVRINYRSDFPLAV
-27 RLDNF
+27 RLNNF
-32 SNFSDCNFELRATV
+32 TNFPDCDFELRATV

-66 VQGDRLIIYFNNHG
+66 VQGDQLVIFFNNHG

-116 VEGNSDAIDSTIPSS
+116 VEGNSDVIDNTVPSTP
-131 TSNSPVASVQLTNLG
+131 NSPVASVQLTNLG

-155 IKELQS
+155 LKELQA
-161 ATNNGVSPSSD
+161 ATGNGGGLSSD
-172 VLARKQD
+172 VLAGKQD
-179 RIEDLDTIR
+179 RIDDLDTIR
-188 RNSNMVAEKLS
+188 SNSSMVAGKLS
-199 KVEADQYYQPRGNY
+199 KEEADQYYQPKGHY
-213 LTEHQSLSGLESKID
+213 LTEHQDISGLV
-228 TKLSKEE
+228 SKEE
-235 ADRLYKRVGDNRE
+235 ADRLYKKVGDAE
-248 AGESVS
+248 GSVGTS
-254 NVDLSSVNEE
+254 VDLSSVNEE
-264 LAKKLG
+264 LGKKLS

-291 SGLLSKVDAEGKYQT
+291 SGLLSE
-306 KIEDLDSIRE
+306 
-316 KTGKID
+316 
-322 EKLGK
+322 
-327 EEASGLYQP
+327 
-336 KGTYLTSHQ
+336 
-345 DVSSLLSKSDA
+345 SSAD
-356 EEKYQTKITDLYNIR
+356 EKYQTKITDL
-371 EKVGQVDSKLS
+371 DS
-382 KTEAGENYQPKGEY
+382 
-396 LTSHQDISG
+396 
-405 LLEKTKAEELY
+405 
-416 QPKINDLD
+416 
-424 NIREKAGQVE
+424 IREKAGLVDG
-434 SKISKADA
+434 KLGK
-442 EEKFQPKGTYLT
+442 EEAR
-454 EHQDISGLL
+454 E
-463 SKSDANG
+463 

-485 VKINNLPSAA
+485 VKISNIPASPSS
-495 PSGQPGAAPSEFNP
+495 PSGQASGEFNP
-509 KGVWNKT
+509 RGIWNKT

-538 SYLIPAEGITKIT
+538 SYLIPAEGIDKIT

-563 VFSCFNKF
+563 VFSCYNKF

-577 TDPIS
+577 TESIS
-582 ISRAETAKTVPTN
+582 ISRAETAKTTPTN
-595 YTFTS
+595 YTLTS

-609 VVVSSRIVDGFTGFD
+609 VVVSSRIVDSFTGFD

-673 TITASGWSINQAN
+673 TITASGLNVNQAN

-692 MIELSSGIIV
+692 MIELNSGITV
-702 HIPSGLRAY
+702 HIPSGLRSY
-711 IGVQDE
+711 IGIQDK
-717 SGVYSFT
+717 SGVYSFV
-724 PWTTGKYSVTKN
+724 PWTTGKYTTTKD

-748 TDLWLTD
+748 TDLWITD
-755 LGNYPPFKLEVE
+755 LGNYPPFKLEVV

-788 NKINTETSGK
+788 NKVNTESTGK

-815 TELGA
+815 TGLGA
-820 AQDTPDAYKDSF
+820 AQDTLDAYKDSF
-832 AAGFRYVEVDVHKT
+832 AMGFRYVEVDVHKT
-846 SDDKFIIGHNDELP
+846 SDDRFIIGHNDELP

-879 HTLEELKAFKDPK
+879 HTLEELKAFKDSK

-904 LCKNYGLHPYIE
+904 LCKTYGLHPYIE
-916 MKKAFDE
+916 TKKAFDE
-923 ATMYKI
+923 QTMYKI

-972 DGTIDDVIMR
+972 DNTIDDVVMR
-982 INKIKAKSTNRIN
+982 INKIKSKSTNRIN
-995 VFLDANGIY
+995 VFLDANGQY

-1045 SNKVHAGKVVHDKR
+1045 SNTVHAGKVLHDKR

>member
-13 VVKINYRSDFPLAI
+13 TVRINYRSDFPLAV
-27 RLDNF
+27 RLNNF
-32 SNFSDCNFELRATV
+32 TNFPDCDFELRATV

-66 VQGDRLIIYFNNHG
+66 VQGDQLVIFFNNHG
-80 LSAGRLKIEM
+80 LSTGRLKIEM

-116 VEGNSDAIDSTIPSS
+116 VEGNSDVIDNTVPSTP
-131 TSNSPVASVQLTNLG
+131 NSPVASVQLTNLG

-155 IKELQS
+155 IKELQA
-161 ATNNGVSPSSD
+161 ATSNGGGLSSD
-172 VLARKQD
+172 SLAGKQD
-179 RIEDLDTIR
+179 RIDDLDTIR
-188 RNSNMVAEKLS
+188 SNSSMVAGKLS
-199 KVEADQYYQPRGNY
+199 KEEADQYYQPKGHY
-213 LTEHQSLSGLESKID
+213 LTEHQDISGLV
-228 TKLSKEE
+228 SKEE
-235 ADRLYKRVGDNRE
+235 ADRLYKKVGDAE
-248 AGESVS
+248 GSVGT

-264 LAKKLG
+264 LGKKLS

-291 SGLLSKVDAEGKYQT
+291 SSLLSKSVAEETYQT
-306 KIEDLDSIRE
+306 KITDLDSIRE
-316 KTGKID
+316 KAGLVD
-322 EKLGK
+322 GKLGK
-327 EEASGLYQP
+327 EEAKELYQP

-345 DVSSLLSKSDA
+345 D
-356 EEKYQTKITDLYNIR
+356 
-371 EKVGQVDSKLS
+371 
-382 KTEAGENYQPKGEY
+382 
-396 LTSHQDISG
+396 
-405 LLEKTKAEELY
+405 
-416 QPKINDLD
+416 
-424 NIREKAGQVE
+424 
-434 SKISKADA
+434 
-442 EEKFQPKGTYLT
+442 
-454 EHQDISGLL
+454 ISGLL
-463 SKSDANG
+463 SRADAGG

-485 VKINNLPSAA
+485 VKISNIPASSSS
-495 PSGQPGAAPSEFNP
+495 PSGQASGEFNP
-509 KGVWNKT
+509 RGVWNKT

-538 SYLIPAEGITKIT
+538 SYLIPAEGIDKIT

-577 TDPIS
+577 TEAIS

-595 YTFTS
+595 YTLTS

-609 VVVSSRIVDGFTGFD
+609 VVVSSRIVDSFTGFD

-673 TITASGWSINQAN
+673 TITASGWNVNQAN
-686 PKRCYC
+686 LKRCYC
-692 MIELSSGIIV
+692 MIELNSGITV
-702 HIPSGLRAY
+702 HIPSGLRSY
-711 IGVQDE
+711 IGIQDK
-717 SGVYSFT
+717 SGVYSFV
-724 PWTTGKYSVTKN
+724 PWTTGKYTTTKD

-748 TDLWLTD
+748 TDLWITD
-755 LGNYPPFKLEVE
+755 LGNYPPFKLEVV

-788 NKINTETSGK
+788 NKVNTETSGK
-798 DYSKYDKIIKGV
+798 DYSKYDTIIKGV

-815 TELGA
+815 TGLGA
-820 AQDTPDAYKDSF
+820 AQDTLDAYKDSF
-832 AAGFRYVEVDVHKT
+832 AMGFRYVEVDVHKT

-879 HTLEELKAFKDPK
+879 HTLEELKAFKDSK

-904 LCKNYGLHPYIE
+904 LCKTYGLHPYIE
-916 MKKAFDE
+916 TKKAFDE
-923 ATMYKI
+923 QTMYKI

-972 DGTIDDVIMR
+972 DNTIDDVVMR
-982 INKIKAKSTNRIN
+982 INKIKSKSTNRIN
-995 VFLDANGIY
+995 VFLDANGQY

-1034 LALDSY
+1034 LALDPY

-1045 SNKVHAGKVVHDKR
+1045 SNTVHAGKVLHDKR

>member
-1 MDELILGSSTDR
+1 MNELKLSNSTNMDSTTNIDNSEEKLVR
-13 VVKINYRSDFPLAI
+13 INYRSDFPLAI
-27 RLDNF
+27 RLSNF
-32 SNFSDCNFELRATV
+32 SNFPDYNFELRATV

-66 VQGDRLIIYFNNHG
+66 IQGDLLIIFFNNHG
-80 LSAGRLKIEM
+80 LSTGRLKIEM
-90 ILYVPDPNYAD
+90 ILYIPDSNYAD
-101 GFRQEYYSTITNILL
+101 GFKQEYYSATTSILL
-116 VEGNSDAIDSTIPSS
+116 VEGNSDPIDDTIPS
-131 TSNSPVASVQLTNLG
+131 TSNSSVPVASVQLTDLA
-146 NAVRDVQAK
+146 NAVKDIQDK
-155 IKELQS
+155 IKELQA
-161 ATNNGVSPSSD
+161 ATNNGGNISSE
-172 VLARKQD
+172 VLAGKQD

-188 RNSNMVAEKLS
+188 SNSSMVAEKLS
-199 KVEADQYYQPRGNY
+199 KEQADQF
-213 LTEHQSLSGLESKID
+213 
-228 TKLSKEE
+228 
-235 ADRLYKRVGDNRE
+235 
-248 AGESVS
+248 
-254 NVDLSSVNEE
+254 
-264 LAKKLG
+264 
-270 KTEAAEL
+270 
-277 YQPKGTYLTEHQDI
+277 YQPKGHYLTEHQDI
-291 SGLLSKVDAEGKYQT
+291 SNLISESRAD
-306 KIEDLDSIRE
+306 
-316 KTGKID
+316 
-322 EKLGK
+322 
-327 EEASGLYQP
+327 
-336 KGTYLTSHQ
+336 
-345 DVSSLLSKSDA
+345 
-356 EEKYQTKITDLYNIR
+356 EKYQTKITDLDRIR
-371 EKVGQVDSKLS
+371 EKAGQVDEKLG
-382 KTEAGENYQPKGEY
+382 KEEAKGLYQPKGEY

-405 LLEKTKAEELY
+405 LL
-416 QPKINDLD
+416 
-424 NIREKAGQVE
+424 
-434 SKISKADA
+434 
-442 EEKFQPKGTYLT
+442 
-454 EHQDISGLL
+454 
-463 SKSDANG
+463 SKSDASG

-485 VKINNLPSAA
+485 VKINNIPSATSS
-495 PSGQPGAAPSEFNP
+495 PSGQISGEFNP
-509 KGVWNKT
+509 RGIWNKT
-516 NTTKIEAYVD
+516 NTTKIEAFVD
-526 NKGKFTRSSNFN
+526 NKGKFTRSANFN
-538 SYLIPAEGITKIT
+538 SYLIPAEGIDKIT

-571 LDPLTS
+571 INPLTS
-577 TDPIS
+577 TDVIS
-582 ISRAETAKTVPTN
+582 ISRAETAKTIPTN
-595 YTFTS
+595 YILTS

-609 VVVSSRIVDGFTGFD
+609 VVVSSRVVDNFTEFD
-624 FSIEYDKLN
+624 FSVEYDKLN

-665 DRLVQGNV
+665 DRLIQGNV
-673 TITASGWSINQAN
+673 TITASGWNVNQAN

-692 MIELSSGIIV
+692 MIELGSDITI
-702 HIPSGLRAY
+702 HIPSGLRSY
-711 IGVQDE
+711 IGVQDK

-724 PWTTGKYSVTKN
+724 PWTTGKYTTTKE

-748 TDLWLTD
+748 TDLWITD
-755 LGNYPPFKLEVE
+755 LSNYPPFKLEVV

-788 NKINTETSGK
+788 NKIDTETSGK
-798 DYSKYDKIIKGV
+798 DYSRFDKVIKGV

-815 TELGA
+815 TGLGA
-820 AQDTPDAYKDSF
+820 AQDTLDAYKDSF
-832 AAGFRYVEVDVHKT
+832 TMGFRYVEVDVHKT

-860 DRLVNPATGA
+860 NRLVNPETGA

-904 LCKNYGLHPYIE
+904 LCKTYGLHPYIE
-916 MKKAFDE
+916 MKKPFDE

-972 DGTIDDVIMR
+972 DTTIDDVVMR
-982 INKIKAKSTNRIN
+982 INKIKSKSTNRIN
-995 VFLDANGIY
+995 VFLDANGQY

-1027 MDTEADV
+1027 MDTEADI
-1034 LALDSY
+1034 LALDPY

-1045 SNKVHAGKVVHDKR
+1045 SNTVHAGKVLQDKR

>member
-13 VVKINYRSDFPLAI
+13 TVRINYRSDFPLAI
-27 RLDNF
+27 KLNNF
-32 SNFSDCNFELRATV
+32 TNFPDCDFELRATV

-66 VQGDRLIIYFNNHG
+66 VQGDQLVIFFNNHG
-80 LSAGRLKIEM
+80 LSTGRLKIEM

-116 VEGNSDAIDSTIPSS
+116 VEGNSDVIDNTVPSTP
-131 TSNSPVASVQLTNLG
+131 NSPVASVQLTNLG

-155 IKELQS
+155 IKELQA
-161 ATNNGVSPSSD
+161 ATGNGGGISSD
-172 VLARKQD
+172 VLAGKQD

-188 RNSNMVAEKLS
+188 SNSSMVAGKLS
-199 KVEADQYYQPRGNY
+199 KEEADQYYQPKGHY
-213 LTEHQSLSGLESKID
+213 LTEHQDISGLV
-228 TKLSKEE
+228 SKED
-235 ADRLYKRVGDNRE
+235 ADRLYKKVGDAE
-248 AGESVS
+248 GSVGT

-264 LAKKLG
+264 LGKKLS

-277 YQPKGTYLTEHQDI
+277 YQPKGT
-291 SGLLSKVDAEGKYQT
+291 
-306 KIEDLDSIRE
+306 
-316 KTGKID
+316 
-322 EKLGK
+322 
-327 EEASGLYQP
+327 
-336 KGTYLTSHQ
+336 
-345 DVSSLLSKSDA
+345 
-356 EEKYQTKITDLYNIR
+356 
-371 EKVGQVDSKLS
+371 
-382 KTEAGENYQPKGEY
+382 Y

-424 NIREKAGQVE
+424 SIREKAGQVE
-434 SKISKADA
+434 SKLSKTDA
-442 EEKFQPKGTYLT
+442 EEKYQPKGTYLT
-454 EHQDISGLL
+454 SHQDISGLL
-463 SKSDANG
+463 SRTDAGG

-476 EYYTKSEVD
+476 DYYTKSEVD
-485 VKINNLPSAA
+485 VKIGNIPTSSSS
-495 PSGQPGAAPSEFNP
+495 PSGQASGEFNP
-509 KGVWNKT
+509 RGVWNKT

-526 NKGKFTRSSNFN
+526 NKGKFTRSANFN
-538 SYLIPAEGITKIT
+538 SYLIPAEGIDKIT

-563 VFSCFNKF
+563 VFSCFYKF

-577 TDPIS
+577 TESIS

-595 YTFTS
+595 YTLTS

-609 VVVSSRIVDGFTGFD
+609 VVVSSRIVDSFTGFD

-673 TITASGWSINQAN
+673 TITASGWNVNQAN

-692 MIELSSGIIV
+692 MIELNSGITV
-702 HIPSGLRAY
+702 HIPSGLRSY
-711 IGVQDE
+711 IGIQDK
-717 SGVYSFT
+717 SGVYSFV
-724 PWTTGKYSVTKN
+724 PWTTGKYTTTKD

-748 TDLWLTD
+748 TDLWMTD
-755 LGNYPPFKLEVE
+755 LGNYPPFKLEVV
-767 GKSTLEVIMNSLKLH
+767 GKSTLEVIMNSLKLN

-788 NKINTETSGK
+788 NKVNTESTGK
-798 DYSKYDKIIKGV
+798 DYSKYDTIIKGV

-815 TELGA
+815 TGLGA
-820 AQDTPDAYKDSF
+820 AQDTLDAYKDSF
-832 AAGFRYVEVDVHKT
+832 AMGFRYVEVDVHKT

-879 HTLEELKAFKDPK
+879 HTLEELKAFKDSK

-904 LCKNYGLHPYIE
+904 LCKTYGLHPYIE
-916 MKKAFDE
+916 TKKAFDE

-972 DGTIDDVIMR
+972 DNTIDDVVMR
-982 INKIKAKSTNRIN
+982 INKIKSKSTNRIN
-995 VFLDANGIY
+995 VFLDANGQY

-1045 SNKVHAGKVVHDKR
+1045 SNTVHAGKVLHDKR

>member
-13 VVKINYRSDFPLAI
+13 TVRINYRSDFPLAV
-27 RLDNF
+27 RLNNF
-32 SNFSDCNFELRATV
+32 TNFPDCDFELRATV

-66 VQGDRLIIYFNNHG
+66 VQGDQLVIFFNNHG
-80 LSAGRLKIEM
+80 LSTGRLKIEM

-116 VEGNSDAIDSTIPSS
+116 VEGNSDTIDNTVPSTP
-131 TSNSPVASVQLTNLG
+131 NSPVASVQLTNLG

-155 IKELQS
+155 LKELQA
-161 ATNNGVSPSSD
+161 ATGNGGGISSD
-172 VLARKQD
+172 SLAGKQD
-179 RIEDLDTIR
+179 RIDDLDTIR
-188 RNSNMVAEKLS
+188 SNSSKVAEKLS
-199 KVEADQYYQPRGNY
+199 KEEADQYYQPRGNY
-213 LTEHQSLSGLESKID
+213 LTEHQDISGLV
-228 TKLSKEE
+228 SKEE
-235 ADRLYKRVGDNRE
+235 ADRLYKKIGDS
-248 AGESVS
+248 ESGNVS
-254 NVDLSSVNEE
+254 VDLSSVQE
-264 LAKKLG
+264 KLDR
-270 KTEAAEL
+270 KLDITAADEK

-291 SGLLSKVDAEGKYQT
+291 SGLQT
-306 KIEDLDSIRE
+306 KISDLDS
-316 KTGKID
+316 
-322 EKLGK
+322 
-327 EEASGLYQP
+327 
-336 KGTYLTSHQ
+336 
-345 DVSSLLSKSDA
+345 
-356 EEKYQTKITDLYNIR
+356 IR
-371 EKVGQVDSKLS
+371 EKVGQVDGKLS
-382 KTEAGENYQPKGEY
+382 KTEAEETYQHKGEY

-405 LLEKTKAEELY
+405 LLSRT
-416 QPKINDLD
+416 
-424 NIREKAGQVE
+424 
-434 SKISKADA
+434 DA
-442 EEKFQPKGTYLT
+442 
-454 EHQDISGLL
+454 S
-463 SKSDANG
+463 G

-485 VKINNLPSAA
+485 VKIGNIPISPSS
-495 PSGQPGAAPSEFNP
+495 PSGQASGEFNP
-509 KGVWNKT
+509 RGVWNKT

-526 NKGKFTRSSNFN
+526 NKGKFTRSANFN

-551 ITGAGATDTVPC
+551 ITGAGATDQVPC

-577 TDPIS
+577 TDSIS

-624 FSIEYDKLN
+624 FSTEYDKLN

-673 TITASGWSINQAN
+673 TITATGWSVNQAN

-692 MIELSSGIIV
+692 IIELSSGIIV

-711 IGVQDE
+711 IGEQDE
-717 SGVYSFT
+717 SGVYTFT

-755 LGNYPPFKLEVE
+755 LNNYPPFKLEVV
-767 GKSTLEVIMNSLKLH
+767 GKSTLEVIMNSLKLN

-788 NKINTETSGK
+788 KKVDTESSGK
-798 DYSKYDKIIKGV
+798 DYSKYDVIVKGV

-815 TELGA
+815 TGLGA
-820 AQDTPDAYKDSF
+820 AQDTLDAYKDSF
-832 AAGFRYVEVDVHKT
+832 TMGFRYVEVDVHKT

-879 HTLEELKAFKDPK
+879 HTLEELKAFKDSK
-892 GGTVTELSEFCK
+892 GGTITELSEFCK
-904 LCKNYGLHPYIE
+904 LCKNYGLHPYLE

-972 DGTIDDVIMR
+972 DNTIDDVIMR

-995 VFLDANGIY
+995 VFLDANGLY
-1004 FKTPSEAV
+1004 FKTPSETV

-1045 SNKVHAGKVVHDKR
+1045 SNTVHAGKVLHDKR

>member
-13 VVKINYRSDFPLAI
+13 TVRINYRSDFPLAV
-27 RLDNF
+27 RLNNF
-32 SNFSDCNFELRATV
+32 TNFPDCDFELRATV

-66 VQGDRLIIYFNNHG
+66 VQGDQLVIFFNNHG
-80 LSAGRLKIEM
+80 LSTGRLKIEM

-116 VEGNSDAIDSTIPSS
+116 VEGNSDVIDNTVPSTP
-131 TSNSPVASVQLTNLG
+131 NSPVASVQLTNLG

-155 IKELQS
+155 IKELQA
-161 ATNNGVSPSSD
+161 ATGNGVSPSSD
-172 VLARKQD
+172 VLAGKQD

-188 RNSNMVAEKLS
+188 SNSSMVAGKLS
-199 KVEADQYYQPRGNY
+199 KEEADQYYQPKGHY
-213 LTEHQSLSGLESKID
+213 LTEHQDISGLV
-228 TKLSKEE
+228 SKED
-235 ADRLYKRVGDNRE
+235 ADRLYKKVGDAE
-248 AGESVS
+248 GSVGTS
-254 NVDLSSVNEE
+254 VDLSSVNEE
-264 LAKKLG
+264 LGKKLS

-277 YQPKGTYLTEHQDI
+277 YQPKGT
-291 SGLLSKVDAEGKYQT
+291 
-306 KIEDLDSIRE
+306 
-316 KTGKID
+316 
-322 EKLGK
+322 
-327 EEASGLYQP
+327 
-336 KGTYLTSHQ
+336 
-345 DVSSLLSKSDA
+345 
-356 EEKYQTKITDLYNIR
+356 
-371 EKVGQVDSKLS
+371 
-382 KTEAGENYQPKGEY
+382 Y

-416 QPKINDLD
+416 QPKISDID
-424 NIREKAGQVE
+424 SIREKAGQVE
-434 SKISKADA
+434 SK
-442 EEKFQPKGTYLT
+442 
-454 EHQDISGLL
+454 L
-463 SKSDANG
+463 SKSDAEEK
-470 LYQPKG
+470 YQPKG

-485 VKINNLPSAA
+485 VKIGNIPTSSSS
-495 PSGQPGAAPSEFNP
+495 PSGQASGEFNP
-509 KGVWNKT
+509 RGVWNKT

-526 NKGKFTRSSNFN
+526 NKGKFTRSANFN
-538 SYLIPAEGITKIT
+538 SYLIPAEGIDKIT

-577 TDPIS
+577 TEAIS
-582 ISRAETAKTVPTN
+582 ISRAETAKTTPTN
-595 YTFTS
+595 YTLTS

-609 VVVSSRIVDGFTGFD
+609 VVVSSRIVDSFTGFD

-647 MAPSSAVLAKDLL
+647 MAPSSSVLAKDLL

-673 TITASGWSINQAN
+673 TITASGWNVNQAN
-686 PKRCYC
+686 PKGCYC
-692 MIELSSGIIV
+692 MIELNSGITV
-702 HIPSGLRAY
+702 HIPSGLRSY
-711 IGVQDE
+711 IGIQDK
-717 SGVYSFT
+717 SGVYSFV
-724 PWTTGKYSVTKN
+724 PWTTGKYTTTKD

-748 TDLWLTD
+748 TDLWITD
-755 LGNYPPFKLEVE
+755 LGNYPPFKLEVV
-767 GKSTLEVIMNSLKLH
+767 GKSTLEVIMNSLKLN

-788 NKINTETSGK
+788 NKVNTESTGK
-798 DYSKYDKIIKGV
+798 DYSKYDTIIKGV

-815 TELGA
+815 TGLGA
-820 AQDTPDAYKDSF
+820 AQDTLDAYKDSF
-832 AAGFRYVEVDVHKT
+832 TMGFRYVEVDVHKT

-879 HTLEELKAFKDPK
+879 HTLEELKAFKDSK

-904 LCKNYGLHPYIE
+904 LCKTYGLHPYIE
-916 MKKAFDE
+916 TKKAFDE

-972 DGTIDDVIMR
+972 DNTIDDVVMR
-982 INKIKAKSTNRIN
+982 INKIKSKSTNRIN
-995 VFLDANGIY
+995 VFLDANGQY

-1045 SNKVHAGKVVHDKR
+1045 SNTVHAGKVLHDKR

>member
-13 VVKINYRSDFPLAI
+13 VVRINYRSDFPLAI

-32 SNFSDCNFELRATV
+32 SNFPDCNFELRATV

-66 VQGDRLIIYFNNHG
+66 VQGDQLIIYFNNHG
-80 LSAGRLKIEM
+80 LSTGRLKIEM

-172 VLARKQD
+172 MLARKQD

-248 AGESVS
+248 AGESIS

-277 YQPKGTYLTEHQDI
+277 Y
-291 SGLLSKVDAEGKYQT
+291 
-306 KIEDLDSIRE
+306 
-316 KTGKID
+316 
-322 EKLGK
+322 
-327 EEASGLYQP
+327 
-336 KGTYLTSHQ
+336 
-345 DVSSLLSKSDA
+345 
-356 EEKYQTKITDLYNIR
+356 
-371 EKVGQVDSKLS
+371 
-382 KTEAGENYQPKGEY
+382 
-396 LTSHQDISG
+396 
-405 LLEKTKAEELY
+405 
-416 QPKINDLD
+416 
-424 NIREKAGQVE
+424 
-434 SKISKADA
+434 
-442 EEKFQPKGTYLT
+442 QPKGTYLT

-577 TDPIS
+577 TDSIS

-711 IGVQDE
+711 IGIQDE

-755 LGNYPPFKLEVE
+755 LGGYPPFKLEVA

-860 DRLVNPATGA
+860 DRLVNPATSA

-923 ATMYKI
+923 QTMYKI

-972 DGTIDDVIMR
+972 DDTIDDVIMR

-1045 SNKVHAGKVVHDKR
+1045 SNKVHAGKVVHDRR

>member
-13 VVKINYRSDFPLAI
+13 VVRINYRSDFPLAV

-32 SNFSDCNFELRATV
+32 SNFPDCNFELRATV

-66 VQGDRLIIYFNNHG
+66 VQGDQLVIFFNNHG
-80 LSAGRLKIEM
+80 LSTGRLKIEM

-131 TSNSPVASVQLTNLG
+131 TQNSPTASVQLTNLG

-161 ATNNGVSPSSD
+161 ATGNGGGPSSEL
-172 VLARKQD
+172 LAGKQD

-188 RNSNMVAEKLS
+188 SNSSMVAGKLS
-199 KVEADQYYQPRGNY
+199 KEEADQYYQPKGHY
-213 LTEHQSLSGLESKID
+213 LTEHQDISGLV
-228 TKLSKEE
+228 SKEE
-235 ADRLYKRVGDNRE
+235 ADRLYKKVGE
-248 AGESVS
+248 AEENTGTS
-254 NVDLSSVNEE
+254 VDLSSVNEE
-264 LAKKLG
+264 LTKKLS

-277 YQPKGTYLTEHQDI
+277 YQPKGTYLTQ
-291 SGLLSKVDAEGKYQT
+291 
-306 KIEDLDSIRE
+306 
-316 KTGKID
+316 
-322 EKLGK
+322 
-327 EEASGLYQP
+327 
-336 KGTYLTSHQ
+336 
-345 DVSSLLSKSDA
+345 
-356 EEKYQTKITDLYNIR
+356 
-371 EKVGQVDSKLS
+371 
-382 KTEAGENYQPKGEY
+382 
-396 LTSHQDISG
+396 HQDISG

-416 QPKINDLD
+416 QPKISDLD
-424 NIREKAGQVE
+424 SIREKAGQVE
-434 SKISKADA
+434 GKLSKSDA
-442 EEKFQPKGTYLT
+442 EEKYQPKGTYLT
-454 EHQDISGLL
+454 SHQDISGLL
-463 SKSDANG
+463 SKSDASG

-485 VKINNLPSAA
+485 VKIGNIPAA
-495 PSGQPGAAPSEFNP
+495 SSPSGQASGEFNP
-509 KGVWNKT
+509 RGVWNKT

-526 NKGKFTRSSNFN
+526 NKGKFTRSANFN
-538 SYLIPAEGITKIT
+538 SYLIPAEGINKIT
-551 ITGAGATDTVPC
+551 LTGAGATDTVPC

-577 TDPIS
+577 TEPIS

-609 VVVSSRIVDGFTGFD
+609 VVVSSRIVDSFTGFD

-647 MAPSSAVLAKDLL
+647 MAPSSSVLAKDLL

-673 TITASGWSINQAN
+673 TITASGWSVNQAN

-692 MIELSSGIIV
+692 IIELGSGITV

-711 IGVQDE
+711 IGIQDE
-717 SGVYSFT
+717 SGVYSFV
-724 PWTTGKYSVTKN
+724 PWTTGKYTTTKN

-755 LGNYPPFKLEVE
+755 LTNYPPFKLEVV

-788 NKINTETSGK
+788 KKVDTENSGK

-815 TELGA
+815 TGLGA
-820 AQDTPDAYKDSF
+820 AQDTLDAYKDSF
-832 AAGFRYVEVDVHKT
+832 TMGFRYVEVDVHKT

-904 LCKNYGLHPYIE
+904 LCKTYGLHPYIE
-916 MKKAFDE
+916 TKKAFDE
-923 ATMYKI
+923 QTMYKI

-972 DGTIDDVIMR
+972 DNTIDDVVMR

-995 VFLDANGIY
+995 VFLDANGQY
-1004 FKTPSEAV
+1004 FKTPSEVV

-1045 SNKVHAGKVVHDKR
+1045 SNSVHAGKVVHDKR

>member
-13 VVKINYRSDFPLAI
+13 VVRINYRSDFPLAI

-32 SNFSDCNFELRATV
+32 SNFPDCNFELRATV

-66 VQGDRLIIYFNNHG
+66 VQGDQLIIYFNNHD
-80 LSAGRLKIEM
+80 LSTGRLKIEM

-116 VEGNSDAIDSTIPSS
+116 VEGNSDVIDSTIPSS
-131 TSNSPVASVQLTNLG
+131 TSNQPAVSVQLTNLG

-172 VLARKQD
+172 MLARKQD

-235 ADRLYKRVGDNRE
+235 ADRLYKKIGDNRE

-277 YQPKGTYLTEHQDI
+277 Y
-291 SGLLSKVDAEGKYQT
+291 
-306 KIEDLDSIRE
+306 
-316 KTGKID
+316 
-322 EKLGK
+322 
-327 EEASGLYQP
+327 
-336 KGTYLTSHQ
+336 
-345 DVSSLLSKSDA
+345 
-356 EEKYQTKITDLYNIR
+356 
-371 EKVGQVDSKLS
+371 
-382 KTEAGENYQPKGEY
+382 
-396 LTSHQDISG
+396 
-405 LLEKTKAEELY
+405 
-416 QPKINDLD
+416 
-424 NIREKAGQVE
+424 
-434 SKISKADA
+434 
-442 EEKFQPKGTYLT
+442 QPKGTYLT

-577 TDPIS
+577 TDSIS

-673 TITASGWSINQAN
+673 TITASGWSINQVN

-755 LGNYPPFKLEVE
+755 LGGYPPFKLEVA

-788 NKINTETSGK
+788 NKIDTETSGK

-923 ATMYKI
+923 QTMYKI

-972 DGTIDDVIMR
+972 DDTIDDVIMR

-1045 SNKVHAGKVVHDKR
+1045 SNKVHAGKVVHDRR

>member
-1 MDELILGSSTDR
+1 MNELILGSSTDR
-13 VVKINYRSDFPLAI
+13 TVRINYRSDFPLAV
-27 RLDNF
+27 RLNNF
-32 SNFSDCNFELRATV
+32 SNFPDCNFELRATV

-60 VCKNCK
+60 ICKNCK
-66 VQGDRLIIYFNNHG
+66 VQGDQLVVFFNNHG

-116 VEGNSDAIDSTIPSS
+116 VEGNSELIDSTIPS
-131 TSNSPVASVQLTNLG
+131 TPNSPVASVQLTNLG

-155 IKELQS
+155 IKELQA
-161 ATNNGVSPSSD
+161 ATGNGGSPSSE

-188 RNSNMVAEKLS
+188 SNSNMVAEKLS
-199 KVEADQYYQPRGNY
+199 KEEADQLYQPKGHY
-213 LTEHQSLSGLESKID
+213 LTEHQDISGLV
-228 TKLSKEE
+228 SKEE
-235 ADRLYKRVGDNRE
+235 ADRLYKKIGDSE
-248 AGESVS
+248 SGSGSVS
-254 NVDLSSVNEE
+254 VDLSGVQEK
-264 LAKKLG
+264 LDKKLDITAAEEKYQPKG
-270 KTEAAEL
+270 SYLTEHQDISSLQTKISDLDTIREKVGLVDGKLSKTEAEET
-277 YQPKGTYLTEHQDI
+277 YQHKGTYLTEHQDI
-291 SGLLSKVDAEGKYQT
+291 SGLLSKSSAEETYQT
-306 KIEDLDSIRE
+306 KITDLDSIRE
-316 KTGKID
+316 KAGVVD
-322 EKLGK
+322 GKLGK
-327 EEASGLYQP
+327 EEARELYQ
-336 KGTYLTSHQ
+336 Q
-345 DVSSLLSKSDA
+345 
-356 EEKYQTKITDLYNIR
+356 
-371 EKVGQVDSKLS
+371 
-382 KTEAGENYQPKGEY
+382 KGEY

-416 QPKINDLD
+416 QPKINDID
-424 NIREKAGQVE
+424 SIREKAGQVE
-434 SKISKADA
+434 SKLSRSDA
-442 EEKFQPKGTYLT
+442 EEKYQPKGSYLT

-463 SKSDANG
+463 SKSDASG

-485 VKINNLPSAA
+485 GKINSIPAA
-495 PSGQPGAAPSEFNP
+495 PSSPSGQASGAFNP
-509 KGVWNKT
+509 RGIWNKS

-526 NKGKFTRSSNFN
+526 NKGRFTRTSNFN
-538 SYLIPAEGITKIT
+538 SYLIPAEGIDKIT
-551 ITGAGATDTVPC
+551 ITGAGATDQVPC

-571 LDPLTS
+571 LDPLTN

-609 VVVSSRIVDGFTGFD
+609 VVVSSRITDGFTGFD

-633 TTSRYAQSLSDCDY
+633 TPSRYAQSLSDCDY

-665 DRLVQGNV
+665 DRLIQGNV
-673 TITASGWSINQAN
+673 TITASGWSVNQAN

-692 MIELSSGIIV
+692 MIELNSGITV
-702 HIPSGLRAY
+702 HIPSGLRSY
-711 IGVQDE
+711 IGIQDKG
-717 SGVYSFT
+717 GVYSFV
-724 PWTTGKYSVTKN
+724 PWTTGKYTTTKD

-748 TDLWLTD
+748 TDLWITD
-755 LGNYPPFKLEVE
+755 LGNYPPFKLEVV

-788 NKINTETSGK
+788 NKVDTETSGK

-815 TELGA
+815 TGLGA
-820 AQDTPDAYKDSF
+820 AQDTLDAYKDSF
-832 AAGFRYVEVDVHKT
+832 AVGFRYVEVDVHKT

-860 DRLVNPATGA
+860 ERLVNPDTSA
-870 KGSTVKIAE
+870 KGNTVKIAE

-904 LCKNYGLHPYIE
+904 LCKTYGLHPYIE
-916 MKKAFDE
+916 MKKPFDE
-923 ATMYKI
+923 QTMYKI

-972 DGTIDDVIMR
+972 DSTIDDVVMR

-995 VFLDANGIY
+995 VFLDANGLY

-1034 LALDSY
+1034 LALDPY

-1045 SNKVHAGKVVHDKR
+1045 SNTVHAGKVLHDKR

>member
-13 VVKINYRSDFPLAI
+13 TVRINYRSDFPLAV
-27 RLDNF
+27 RLNNF
-32 SNFSDCNFELRATV
+32 TNFPDCDFELRATV

-66 VQGDRLIIYFNNHG
+66 VQGDQLVIFFNNHG
-80 LSAGRLKIEM
+80 LSTGRLKIEM

-116 VEGNSDAIDSTIPSS
+116 VEGNSDVIDNTVPSTP
-131 TSNSPVASVQLTNLG
+131 NSPVASVQLTNLG

-155 IKELQS
+155 LKELQA
-161 ATNNGVSPSSD
+161 ATGNGGSLSSD
-172 VLARKQD
+172 SLAGKQD

-188 RNSNMVAEKLS
+188 SNSSMVAGKLS
-199 KVEADQYYQPRGNY
+199 KEEADQYYQPKGHY
-213 LTEHQSLSGLESKID
+213 LTEHQDISGLV
-228 TKLSKEE
+228 SKEE
-235 ADRLYKRVGDNRE
+235 ADRLYKKVGDAE
-248 AGESVS
+248 GSVGT
-254 NVDLSSVNEE
+254 NVDLSGVNEE
-264 LAKKLG
+264 LGKKLS

-291 SGLLSKVDAEGKYQT
+291 S
-306 KIEDLDSIRE
+306 
-316 KTGKID
+316 
-322 EKLGK
+322 
-327 EEASGLYQP
+327 
-336 KGTYLTSHQ
+336 
-345 DVSSLLSKSDA
+345 SLLSKSVA
-356 EEKYQTKITDLYNIR
+356 EETYQTKITDL
-371 EKVGQVDSKLS
+371 ES
-382 KTEAGENYQPKGEY
+382 
-396 LTSHQDISG
+396 
-405 LLEKTKAEELY
+405 
-416 QPKINDLD
+416 
-424 NIREKAGQVE
+424 IREKAGLVDG
-434 SKISKADA
+434 KLGK
-442 EEKFQPKGTYLT
+442 EEAR
-454 EHQDISGLL
+454 E
-463 SKSDANG
+463 

-485 VKINNLPSAA
+485 VKIGNIPAVPSS
-495 PSGQPGAAPSEFNP
+495 PSGQASSEFNP
-509 KGVWNKT
+509 RGVWNKT

-538 SYLIPAEGITKIT
+538 SYLIPAEGIDKIT

-577 TDPIS
+577 TEPIS
-582 ISRAETAKTVPTN
+582 ISRAETAKTTPTN
-595 YTFTS
+595 YTLTS

-609 VVVSSRIVDGFTGFD
+609 VVVSSRIVDSFTGFD

-647 MAPSSAVLAKDLL
+647 MAPSSSVLAKDLL

-673 TITASGWSINQAN
+673 TITASGWNVNQAN

-692 MIELSSGIIV
+692 MIELNSGITV
-702 HIPSGLRAY
+702 HIPSGLRSY
-711 IGVQDE
+711 IGIQDK
-717 SGVYSFT
+717 SGVYSFV
-724 PWTTGKYSVTKN
+724 PWTTGKYTTTKD

-748 TDLWLTD
+748 TDLWITD
-755 LGNYPPFKLEVE
+755 LGNYPPFKLEVV

-788 NKINTETSGK
+788 NKVNTETSGK
-798 DYSKYDKIIKGV
+798 DYSKYDTIIKGV

-815 TELGA
+815 TGLGA
-820 AQDTPDAYKDSF
+820 AQDTLDAYKDSF
-832 AAGFRYVEVDVHKT
+832 TMGFRYVEVDVHKT

-879 HTLEELKAFKDPK
+879 HTLEELKAFKDSK

-904 LCKNYGLHPYIE
+904 LCKTYGLHPYIE
-916 MKKAFDE
+916 TKKAFDE
-923 ATMYKI
+923 QTMYKI

-972 DGTIDDVIMR
+972 DNTIDDVVMR
-982 INKIKAKSTNRIN
+982 INKIKSKSTNRIN
-995 VFLDANGIY
+995 VFLDANGQY

-1045 SNKVHAGKVVHDKR
+1045 SNTVHAGKVLHDKR

>member
-13 VVKINYRSDFPLAI
+13 TVRINYRSDFPLAV
-27 RLDNF
+27 RLNNF
-32 SNFSDCNFELRATV
+32 TNFPDCDFELRATV

-66 VQGDRLIIYFNNHG
+66 VQGDQLVIFFNNHG
-80 LSAGRLKIEM
+80 LSTGRLKIEM

-116 VEGNSDAIDSTIPSS
+116 VEGNSDVIDNTVP
-131 TSNSPVASVQLTNLG
+131 TTPNSPVASVQLTNLG

-155 IKELQS
+155 IKELQA
-161 ATNNGVSPSSD
+161 ATGNGGGISSD
-172 VLARKQD
+172 SLAGKQD
-179 RIEDLDTIR
+179 RIDDLDTIR
-188 RNSNMVAEKLS
+188 SNSNQVAGKLS
-199 KVEADQYYQPRGNY
+199 KEEADQYYQPKGHY
-213 LTEHQSLSGLESKID
+213 LTEHQDISGLV
-228 TKLSKEE
+228 SKEE
-235 ADRLYKRVGDNRE
+235 ADRLYKKVGDAE
-248 AGESVS
+248 GSVGT

-264 LAKKLG
+264 LGKKLS

-277 YQPKGTYLTEHQDI
+277 YQPKGTYLTSHQDI
-291 SGLLSKVDAEGKYQT
+291 SNLLSESSEDEKYQT
-306 KIEDLDSIRE
+306 KITDLESIRE
-316 KTGKID
+316 KAGLVD
-322 EKLGK
+322 GKLGK
-327 EEASGLYQP
+327 EEARELYQP

-345 DVSSLLSKSDA
+345 D
-356 EEKYQTKITDLYNIR
+356 
-371 EKVGQVDSKLS
+371 
-382 KTEAGENYQPKGEY
+382 
-396 LTSHQDISG
+396 
-405 LLEKTKAEELY
+405 
-416 QPKINDLD
+416 
-424 NIREKAGQVE
+424 
-434 SKISKADA
+434 
-442 EEKFQPKGTYLT
+442 
-454 EHQDISGLL
+454 ISGLL
-463 SKSDANG
+463 SRTDAGG

-476 EYYTKSEVD
+476 DYYTKSEVD
-485 VKINNLPSAA
+485 VKIGNIPTSSSS
-495 PSGQPGAAPSEFNP
+495 PSGQASSEFNP
-509 KGVWNKT
+509 RGVWNKT

-526 NKGKFTRSSNFN
+526 NNGKFTRSSNFN
-538 SYLIPAEGITKIT
+538 SYLIPAEGIDKIT

-577 TDPIS
+577 TESIS

-595 YTFTS
+595 YTLTS

-609 VVVSSRIVDGFTGFD
+609 VVVSSRIVDSFTGFD

-673 TITASGWSINQAN
+673 TITATGWNVNQDN
-686 PKRCYC
+686 HKRCYC
-692 MIELSSGIIV
+692 MIELNSGITV
-702 HIPSGLRAY
+702 HIPSGLRSY
-711 IGVQDE
+711 IGIQDK
-717 SGVYSFT
+717 SGVYSFV
-724 PWTTGKYSVTKN
+724 PWATGKYTTTKD

-748 TDLWLTD
+748 TDLWITD
-755 LGNYPPFKLEVE
+755 LGNYPPFKLEVV

-788 NKINTETSGK
+788 NKVNTETSGK
-798 DYSKYDKIIKGV
+798 DYSKYDTIIKGV

-815 TELGA
+815 TGLGA
-820 AQDTPDAYKDSF
+820 AQDTLDAYKDSF
-832 AAGFRYVEVDVHKT
+832 AMGFRYVEVDVHKT

-879 HTLEELKAFKDPK
+879 HTLEELKAFKDSK

-904 LCKNYGLHPYIE
+904 LCKTYGLHPYIE
-916 MKKAFDE
+916 TKKAFDE
-923 ATMYKI
+923 QTMYKI

-972 DGTIDDVIMR
+972 DNTIDDVVMR
-982 INKIKAKSTNRIN
+982 INKIKSKSTNRIN
-995 VFLDANGIY
+995 VFLDANGQY

-1045 SNKVHAGKVVHDKR
+1045 SNTVHAGKVVHDKR

>member
-1 MDELILGSSTDR
+1 MNELKLSNSTNMDSTTNIDNSEEKLVR
-13 VVKINYRSDFPLAI
+13 INYRSDFPLAI
-27 RLDNF
+27 RLSNF
-32 SNFSDCNFELRATV
+32 SNFPDYNFELRATV

-66 VQGDRLIIYFNNHG
+66 IQGDLLIIFFNNHG
-80 LSAGRLKIEM
+80 LSTGRLKIEM
-90 ILYVPDPNYAD
+90 ILYIPDSNYAD
-101 GFRQEYYSTITNILL
+101 GFKQEYYSATTSILL
-116 VEGNSDAIDSTIPSS
+116 VEGNSDPIDDTIPS
-131 TSNSPVASVQLTNLG
+131 TSNSSVPVASVQLTDLA
-146 NAVRDVQAK
+146 NAVKDVQDK
-155 IKELQS
+155 IKELQA
-161 ATNNGVSPSSD
+161 ATNNGGSISSE
-172 VLARKQD
+172 VLAGKQD

-188 RNSNMVAEKLS
+188 SNSSMVAEKLS
-199 KVEADQYYQPRGNY
+199 KEQADQFYQPKGHY
-213 LTEHQSLSGLESKID
+213 LTEHQNISNL
-228 TKLSKEE
+228 LSKT
-235 ADRLYKRVGDNRE
+235 E
-248 AGESVS
+248 AGE
-254 NVDLSSVNEE
+254 
-264 LAKKLG
+264 
-270 KTEAAEL
+270 T
-277 YQPKGTYLTEHQDI
+277 
-291 SGLLSKVDAEGKYQT
+291 
-306 KIEDLDSIRE
+306 
-316 KTGKID
+316 
-322 EKLGK
+322 
-327 EEASGLYQP
+327 
-336 KGTYLTSHQ
+336 
-345 DVSSLLSKSDA
+345 
-356 EEKYQTKITDLYNIR
+356 YQTKITDLSSIR
-371 EKVGQVDSKLS
+371 EKAGLVDGKLG
-382 KTEAGENYQPKGEY
+382 KEEARELYQQKGEY

-416 QPKINDLD
+416 QPKIRDLD
-424 NIREKAGQVE
+424 SIREKAGQVE
-434 SKISKADA
+434 SKLSKSDA
-442 EEKFQPKGTYLT
+442 EEKYQPKGSYLT
-454 EHQDISGLL
+454 SHQDISGLL
-463 SKSDANG
+463 SKSDASG

-485 VKINNLPSAA
+485 VKINNIPSATSS
-495 PSGQPGAAPSEFNP
+495 PSGQISGEFNP
-509 KGVWNKT
+509 RGIWNKT
-516 NTTKIEAYVD
+516 NTTKIEAFVD
-526 NKGKFTRSSNFN
+526 NKGKFTRSANFN
-538 SYLIPAEGITKIT
+538 SYLIPAEGIDKIT

-571 LDPLTS
+571 LNPLTS
-577 TDPIS
+577 TDAFS
-582 ISRAETAKTVPTN
+582 ISRAELAKTTPTN

-609 VVVSSRIVDGFTGFD
+609 IVVSSRVVDSFTGFD

-647 MAPSSAVLAKDLL
+647 MAPSSSVLAKDLL

-665 DRLVQGNV
+665 DRLIQGNV
-673 TITASGWSINQAN
+673 TITASGWNINQAS

-692 MIELSSGIIV
+692 IIELGSDITV
-702 HIPSGLRAY
+702 HIPSGLGSY
-711 IGVQDE
+711 IGVQDK

-724 PWTTGKYSVTKN
+724 PWTTGKYTTTKE

-755 LGNYPPFKLEVE
+755 LSNYPPFKLEVV

-788 NKINTETSGK
+788 NKIDTETSGK
-798 DYSKYDKIIKGV
+798 DYSRFDKVIKGV

-815 TELGA
+815 TGLGA
-820 AQDTPDAYKDSF
+820 AQDTLDAYKDSF
-832 AAGFRYVEVDVHKT
+832 TMGFRYVEVDVHKT

-860 DRLVNPATGA
+860 NRLVNPETGA

-904 LCKNYGLHPYIE
+904 LCKTYGLHPYIE
-916 MKKAFDE
+916 MKKPFDE

-972 DGTIDDVIMR
+972 DTTIDDVVMR
-982 INKIKAKSTNRIN
+982 INKIKSKSTNRIN
-995 VFLDANGIY
+995 VFLDANGQY

-1027 MDTEADV
+1027 MDTEADI
-1034 LALDSY
+1034 LALDPY

-1045 SNKVHAGKVVHDKR
+1045 SNTVHAGKVLQDKR

>member
-13 VVKINYRSDFPLAI
+13 TVRINYRSDFPLAV
-27 RLDNF
+27 RLNNF
-32 SNFSDCNFELRATV
+32 TNFPDCDFELRATV

-66 VQGDRLIIYFNNHG
+66 VQGDQLVIFFNNHG
-80 LSAGRLKIEM
+80 LSTGRLKIEM

-116 VEGNSDAIDSTIPSS
+116 VEGNSDTIDNTVPSTP
-131 TSNSPVASVQLTNLG
+131 NSPVASVQLTNLG
-146 NAVRDVQAK
+146 NAVRDVQVK
-155 IKELQS
+155 LKELQA
-161 ATNNGVSPSSD
+161 ATGNGGGISSD
-172 VLARKQD
+172 SLAGKQD

-188 RNSNMVAEKLS
+188 SNSSMVAGKLS
-199 KVEADQYYQPRGNY
+199 KEEADQYYQPKGHY
-213 LTEHQSLSGLESKID
+213 LTEHQDISGLV
-228 TKLSKEE
+228 SKED
-235 ADRLYKRVGDNRE
+235 ADRLYKKVGDAE
-248 AGESVS
+248 GSVGTS
-254 NVDLSSVNEE
+254 VDLSSVNEE
-264 LAKKLG
+264 LGKKLS

-277 YQPKGTYLTEHQDI
+277 YQPKGT
-291 SGLLSKVDAEGKYQT
+291 
-306 KIEDLDSIRE
+306 
-316 KTGKID
+316 
-322 EKLGK
+322 
-327 EEASGLYQP
+327 
-336 KGTYLTSHQ
+336 
-345 DVSSLLSKSDA
+345 
-356 EEKYQTKITDLYNIR
+356 
-371 EKVGQVDSKLS
+371 
-382 KTEAGENYQPKGEY
+382 Y

-424 NIREKAGQVE
+424 SIREKAGQVE
-434 SKISKADA
+434 NKLSKSDA
-442 EEKFQPKGTYLT
+442 EEKYQPKGTYLT
-454 EHQDISGLL
+454 SHQDISGLL
-463 SKSDANG
+463 SRTDAGG

-485 VKINNLPSAA
+485 VKIGNIPTSSSS
-495 PSGQPGAAPSEFNP
+495 PSGQASSEFNP
-509 KGVWNKT
+509 RGVWNKT

-526 NKGKFTRSSNFN
+526 NKGKFTRSANFN
-538 SYLIPAEGITKIT
+538 SYLIPAEGIDKIT

-577 TDPIS
+577 TEPIS

-595 YTFTS
+595 YTLTS

-609 VVVSSRIVDGFTGFD
+609 VVVSSRIVDSFTGFD

-673 TITASGWSINQAN
+673 TITASGWNVNQAN

-692 MIELSSGIIV
+692 MIELNSGITV
-702 HIPSGLRAY
+702 HIPSGLRSY
-711 IGVQDE
+711 IGIQDK
-717 SGVYSFT
+717 SGVYSFV
-724 PWTTGKYSVTKN
+724 PWTTGKYTTTKD

-748 TDLWLTD
+748 TDLWITD
-755 LGNYPPFKLEVE
+755 LGNYPPFKLEVV

-788 NKINTETSGK
+788 NKVNTETSGK
-798 DYSKYDKIIKGV
+798 DYSKYDTIIKGV

-815 TELGA
+815 TGLGA
-820 AQDTPDAYKDSF
+820 AQDTLDAYKDSF
-832 AAGFRYVEVDVHKT
+832 TMGFRYVEVDVHKT

-879 HTLEELKAFKDPK
+879 HTLEELKAFKDSK

-904 LCKNYGLHPYIE
+904 LCKTYGLHPYIE
-916 MKKAFDE
+916 TKKAFDE
-923 ATMYKI
+923 QTMYKI

-972 DGTIDDVIMR
+972 DNTIDDVVMR
-982 INKIKAKSTNRIN
+982 INKIKSKSTNRIN
-995 VFLDANGIY
+995 VFLDANGQY

-1034 LALDSY
+1034 LALDPY

-1045 SNKVHAGKVVHDKR
+1045 SNTVHAGKVLHDKR

>member
-13 VVKINYRSDFPLAI
+13 TVRINYRSDFPLAV
-27 RLDNF
+27 RLNNF
-32 SNFSDCNFELRATV
+32 TNFPDCDFELRATV

-66 VQGDRLIIYFNNHG
+66 VQGDQLVIFFNNHG
-80 LSAGRLKIEM
+80 LSTGRLKIEM

-116 VEGNSDAIDSTIPSS
+116 VEGNSDVIDNTVPSTP
-131 TSNSPVASVQLTNLG
+131 NSPVASVQLTNLG

-155 IKELQS
+155 LKELQA
-161 ATNNGVSPSSD
+161 ATGNGGGISSD
-172 VLARKQD
+172 SLAGKQD

-188 RNSNMVAEKLS
+188 SNSNQVAGKLS
-199 KVEADQYYQPRGNY
+199 KEEADQYYQPKGHY
-213 LTEHQSLSGLESKID
+213 LTEHQDISGLV
-228 TKLSKEE
+228 SKEE
-235 ADRLYKRVGDNRE
+235 ADRLYKKVGDAE
-248 AGESVS
+248 GSVGTS
-254 NVDLSSVNEE
+254 VDLSGVNEE
-264 LAKKLG
+264 LAKKLS

-291 SGLLSKVDAEGKYQT
+291 S
-306 KIEDLDSIRE
+306 
-316 KTGKID
+316 
-322 EKLGK
+322 
-327 EEASGLYQP
+327 
-336 KGTYLTSHQ
+336 
-345 DVSSLLSKSDA
+345 SLLSESSAD
-356 EEKYQTKITDLYNIR
+356 EKYQTKITDL
-371 EKVGQVDSKLS
+371 DS
-382 KTEAGENYQPKGEY
+382 
-396 LTSHQDISG
+396 
-405 LLEKTKAEELY
+405 
-416 QPKINDLD
+416 
-424 NIREKAGQVE
+424 IREKAGLVDG
-434 SKISKADA
+434 KLGK
-442 EEKFQPKGTYLT
+442 EEAR
-454 EHQDISGLL
+454 E
-463 SKSDANG
+463 

-485 VKINNLPSAA
+485 VKIGNISTSPSS
-495 PSGQPGAAPSEFNP
+495 PSGQASGEFNP
-509 KGVWNKT
+509 RGVWNKT

-526 NKGKFTRSSNFN
+526 NKGKFTRSANFN
-538 SYLIPAEGITKIT
+538 SYLIPAEGIDKIT

-577 TDPIS
+577 TELIS

-595 YTFTS
+595 YTLTS

-609 VVVSSRIVDGFTGFD
+609 VVVSSRIVDSFTGFD

-673 TITASGWSINQAN
+673 TITASGWNVNQAN

-692 MIELSSGIIV
+692 MIELNSGITV
-702 HIPSGLRAY
+702 HIPSELRSY
-711 IGVQDE
+711 IGIQDK
-717 SGVYSFT
+717 SGVYSFV
-724 PWTTGKYSVTKN
+724 PWTTGKYTTTKD

-748 TDLWLTD
+748 TDLWITD
-755 LGNYPPFKLEVE
+755 LGNYPPFKLEVV

-788 NKINTETSGK
+788 NKVNTESTGK
-798 DYSKYDKIIKGV
+798 DYSKYDTIIKGV

-815 TELGA
+815 TGLGA
-820 AQDTPDAYKDSF
+820 AQDTLDAYKDSF
-832 AAGFRYVEVDVHKT
+832 TMGFRYVEVDVHKT

-879 HTLEELKAFKDPK
+879 HTLEELKAFKDSK

-904 LCKNYGLHPYIE
+904 LCKTYGLHPYIE
-916 MKKAFDE
+916 TKKAFDE
-923 ATMYKI
+923 PTMYKI

-972 DGTIDDVIMR
+972 DNTIDDVVMR
-982 INKIKAKSTNRIN
+982 INKIKSKSTNRIN
-995 VFLDANGIY
+995 VFLDANGQY

-1045 SNKVHAGKVVHDKR
+1045 SNTVHAGKVLHDKR

>member
-13 VVKINYRSDFPLAI
+13 TVRINYRSDFPLAV
-27 RLDNF
+27 RLNNF
-32 SNFSDCNFELRATV
+32 TNFPDCDFELRATV

-66 VQGDRLIIYFNNHG
+66 VQGDQLVIFFNNHG
-80 LSAGRLKIEM
+80 LSTGRLKIEM

-116 VEGNSDAIDSTIPSS
+116 VEGNSDSLDNTVPSTP
-131 TSNSPVASVQLTNLG
+131 NSPVASVQLTNLG

-155 IKELQS
+155 LKELQA
-161 ATNNGVSPSSD
+161 ATSNGGSSSSEL
-172 VLARKQD
+172 LAGKQD
-179 RIEDLDTIR
+179 RIDDLDTIR
-188 RNSNMVAEKLS
+188 SNSNQVAGKLS
-199 KVEADQYYQPRGNY
+199 KEEADQYYQPKGHY
-213 LTEHQSLSGLESKID
+213 LTEHQDISGLV
-228 TKLSKEE
+228 SKED
-235 ADRLYKRVGDNRE
+235 ADRLYKKVGDAE
-248 AGESVS
+248 GSVGT

-264 LAKKLG
+264 LGKKLS

-291 SGLLSKVDAEGKYQT
+291 SGLLS
-306 KIEDLDSIRE
+306 R
-316 KTGKID
+316 
-322 EKLGK
+322 
-327 EEASGLYQP
+327 
-336 KGTYLTSHQ
+336 
-345 DVSSLLSKSDA
+345 
-356 EEKYQTKITDLYNIR
+356 
-371 EKVGQVDSKLS
+371 
-382 KTEAGENYQPKGEY
+382 
-396 LTSHQDISG
+396 
-405 LLEKTKAEELY
+405 
-416 QPKINDLD
+416 
-424 NIREKAGQVE
+424 
-434 SKISKADA
+434 ADA
-442 EEKFQPKGTYLT
+442 
-454 EHQDISGLL
+454 S
-463 SKSDANG
+463 G

-476 EYYTKSEVD
+476 EYYTRSEVD
-485 VKINNLPSAA
+485 VKIGNISAVPSS
-495 PSGQPGAAPSEFNP
+495 PSGQASGEFNP
-509 KGVWNKT
+509 RGVWNKT

-538 SYLIPAEGITKIT
+538 SYLIPAEGIDKIT

-577 TDPIS
+577 TESIS

-595 YTFTS
+595 YTLTS

-609 VVVSSRIVDGFTGFD
+609 VVVSSRIVDSFTGFD

-673 TITASGWSINQAN
+673 TITASGWNVNQAN

-692 MIELSSGIIV
+692 MIELNSGITV
-702 HIPSGLRAY
+702 HIPSGLRSY
-711 IGVQDE
+711 IGIQDK
-717 SGVYSFT
+717 SGVYSFV
-724 PWTTGKYSVTKN
+724 PWTTGKYTTTKD

-748 TDLWLTD
+748 TDLWITD
-755 LGNYPPFKLEVE
+755 LGNYPPFKLEVV

-788 NKINTETSGK
+788 NKVNTETSGK
-798 DYSKYDKIIKGV
+798 DYSKYDTIIKGV

-815 TELGA
+815 TGLGA
-820 AQDTPDAYKDSF
+820 AQDTLDAYKDSF
-832 AAGFRYVEVDVHKT
+832 TMGFRYVEVDVHKT

-879 HTLEELKAFKDPK
+879 HTLEELKAFKDSK

-904 LCKNYGLHPYIE
+904 LCKTYGLHPYIE
-916 MKKAFDE
+916 TKKAFDE
-923 ATMYKI
+923 QTVYKI

-972 DGTIDDVIMR
+972 DNTIDDVVMR
-982 INKIKAKSTNRIN
+982 INKIKSKSTNRIN
-995 VFLDANGIY
+995 VFLDANGQY

-1045 SNKVHAGKVVHDKR
+1045 SNTVHAGKVLHDKR

>member
-13 VVKINYRSDFPLAI
+13 TVRINYRSDFPLAI
-27 RLDNF
+27 KLNNF
-32 SNFSDCNFELRATV
+32 TNFPDCDFELRATV

-66 VQGDRLIIYFNNHG
+66 VQGDQLVIFFNNHG
-80 LSAGRLKIEM
+80 LSTGRLKIEM

-116 VEGNSDAIDSTIPSS
+116 VEGNSDVIDNTVPSTP
-131 TSNSPVASVQLTNLG
+131 NSPVASVQLTNLG

-155 IKELQS
+155 LKELQA
-161 ATNNGVSPSSD
+161 ATSNGGSPSSD
-172 VLARKQD
+172 VLAGKQD
-179 RIEDLDTIR
+179 RIDDLDTIR
-188 RNSNMVAEKLS
+188 SNSSMVAGKLS
-199 KVEADQYYQPRGNY
+199 KEEADQYYQPKGHY
-213 LTEHQSLSGLESKID
+213 LTEHQDISGLV
-228 TKLSKEE
+228 SKEE
-235 ADRLYKRVGDNRE
+235 ADRLYKKVGDAE
-248 AGESVS
+248 GSVGT
-254 NVDLSSVNEE
+254 NVDLSGVNEE
-264 LAKKLG
+264 LAKKLS

-277 YQPKGTYLTEHQDI
+277 YQPKGTYLTSHQDI
-291 SGLLSKVDAEGKYQT
+291 S
-306 KIEDLDSIRE
+306 
-316 KTGKID
+316 
-322 EKLGK
+322 
-327 EEASGLYQP
+327 
-336 KGTYLTSHQ
+336 
-345 DVSSLLSKSDA
+345 SLLSESSAD
-356 EEKYQTKITDLYNIR
+356 EKYQTKITDL
-371 EKVGQVDSKLS
+371 DS
-382 KTEAGENYQPKGEY
+382 
-396 LTSHQDISG
+396 
-405 LLEKTKAEELY
+405 
-416 QPKINDLD
+416 
-424 NIREKAGQVE
+424 IREKAGLVDG
-434 SKISKADA
+434 KLGK
-442 EEKFQPKGTYLT
+442 EEAK
-454 EHQDISGLL
+454 EI
-463 SKSDANG
+463 
-470 LYQPKG
+470 YQPKG

-485 VKINNLPSAA
+485 VKISNIPASPSS
-495 PSGQPGAAPSEFNP
+495 PSGQASSEFNP
-509 KGVWNKT
+509 RGVWNKT

-538 SYLIPAEGITKIT
+538 SYLIPAEGIDKIT

-577 TDPIS
+577 TESIS

-595 YTFTS
+595 YTLTS

-609 VVVSSRIVDGFTGFD
+609 VVVSSRIVDSFTGFD

-673 TITASGWSINQAN
+673 TITASGWNVNQAN

-692 MIELSSGIIV
+692 MIELNSGITV
-702 HIPSGLRAY
+702 HIPSGLRSY
-711 IGVQDE
+711 IGIQDK
-717 SGVYSFT
+717 SGVYSFV
-724 PWTTGKYSVTKN
+724 PWTTGKYTTTKD

-748 TDLWLTD
+748 TDLWITD
-755 LGNYPPFKLEVE
+755 LGNYPPFKLEVV

-788 NKINTETSGK
+788 NKVNTETSGK
-798 DYSKYDKIIKGV
+798 NYSKYDTIIKGV

-815 TELGA
+815 TGLGA
-820 AQDTPDAYKDSF
+820 AQDTLDAYKDSF
-832 AAGFRYVEVDVHKT
+832 TMGFRYVEVDVHKT

-879 HTLEELKAFKDPK
+879 HTLEELKAFKDSK

-904 LCKNYGLHPYIE
+904 LCKTYGLHPYIE
-916 MKKAFDE
+916 TKKAFDE
-923 ATMYKI
+923 QTMYKI

-972 DGTIDDVIMR
+972 DNTIDDVVMR
-982 INKIKAKSTNRIN
+982 INKIKSKSTNRIN
-995 VFLDANGIY
+995 VFLDANGQY

-1045 SNKVHAGKVVHDKR
+1045 SNTVHAGKVLHDKR

>member
-1 MDELILGSSTDR
+1 MDELILGSGTDR
-13 VVKINYRSDFPLAI
+13 TVRINYRSDFPLAI
-27 RLDNF
+27 KLNNF
-32 SNFSDCNFELRATV
+32 TNFPDCDFELRATV

-66 VQGDRLIIYFNNHG
+66 VQGDQLVIFFNNHG
-80 LSAGRLKIEM
+80 LSTGRLKIEM

-116 VEGNSDAIDSTIPSS
+116 VEGNSDVIDNTVPSTP
-131 TSNSPVASVQLTNLG
+131 NSPVASVQLTNLG

-155 IKELQS
+155 IKELQA
-161 ATNNGVSPSSD
+161 ATGNGGGISSD
-172 VLARKQD
+172 SLAGKQD

-188 RNSNMVAEKLS
+188 SNSSMVAGKLS
-199 KVEADQYYQPRGNY
+199 KEEADQYYQPKGHY
-213 LTEHQSLSGLESKID
+213 LTEHQDISGLV
-228 TKLSKEE
+228 SKED
-235 ADRLYKRVGDNRE
+235 ADRLYKKVGDAE
-248 AGESVS
+248 GSVGT
-254 NVDLSSVNEE
+254 NVDLSGVNEE
-264 LAKKLG
+264 LGKKLS

-291 SGLLSKVDAEGKYQT
+291 SGLLSKSV
-306 KIEDLDSIRE
+306 
-316 KTGKID
+316 
-322 EKLGK
+322 
-327 EEASGLYQP
+327 
-336 KGTYLTSHQ
+336 
-345 DVSSLLSKSDA
+345 A
-356 EEKYQTKITDLYNIR
+356 EETYQTKITDL
-371 EKVGQVDSKLS
+371 
-382 KTEAGENYQPKGEY
+382 
-396 LTSHQDISG
+396 
-405 LLEKTKAEELY
+405 
-416 QPKINDLD
+416 D
-424 NIREKAGQVE
+424 NIRDKAGQVDG
-434 SKISKADA
+434 KLGK
-442 EEKFQPKGTYLT
+442 EEAK
-454 EHQDISGLL
+454 
-463 SKSDANG
+463 G

-485 VKINNLPSAA
+485 VKISNISAVPSS
-495 PSGQPGAAPSEFNP
+495 PSGQASGEFNP
-509 KGVWNKT
+509 RGVWNKT

-526 NKGKFTRSSNFN
+526 NKGKFNRSSNFN
-538 SYLIPAEGITKIT
+538 SYLIPAEGIDKIT

-577 TDPIS
+577 TEAIS
-582 ISRAETAKTVPTN
+582 ISRAETAKTTPTN
-595 YTFTS
+595 YTLTS

-665 DRLVQGNV
+665 YRLVQGNV
-673 TITASGWSINQAN
+673 TITASGWNVNQAN
-686 PKRCYC
+686 SKRCYC
-692 MIELSSGIIV
+692 MIELNSGITV
-702 HIPSGLRAY
+702 HIPSGLRLY
-711 IGVQDE
+711 IGIQDK
-717 SGVYSFT
+717 SGVYSFV
-724 PWTTGKYSVTKN
+724 PWTTGKYTTTKD

-748 TDLWLTD
+748 TDLWITD
-755 LGNYPPFKLEVE
+755 LGNYPPFKLEVV
-767 GKSTLEVIMNSLKLH
+767 GKSTLEVIMNSLKLN

-788 NKINTETSGK
+788 NKVNTESTGK
-798 DYSKYDKIIKGV
+798 DYSKYDTIIKGV

-815 TELGA
+815 TGLGA
-820 AQDTPDAYKDSF
+820 AQDTLDAYKDSF
-832 AAGFRYVEVDVHKT
+832 AMGFRYVEVDVHKT

-879 HTLEELKAFKDPK
+879 HTLEELKAFKDSK

-904 LCKNYGLHPYIE
+904 LCKTYGLHPYIE
-916 MKKAFDE
+916 TKKVFDE
-923 ATMYKI
+923 QTMYKI

-972 DGTIDDVIMR
+972 DNTIDDVVMR
-982 INKIKAKSTNRIN
+982 INKIKSKSTNRIN
-995 VFLDANGIY
+995 VFLDANGQY

-1045 SNKVHAGKVVHDKR
+1045 SNTVHAGKVLHDKR

>member
-13 VVKINYRSDFPLAI
+13 TVRINYRSDFPLAI

-32 SNFSDCNFELRATV
+32 SNFPDCNFELRATV

-60 VCKNCK
+60 VCKNCN
-66 VQGDRLIIYFNNHG
+66 VQGDQLIIYFNNHG
-80 LSAGRLKIEM
+80 LSTGRLKIEM

-316 KTGKID
+316 KAGKID

-327 EEASGLYQP
+327 EEASGL
-336 KGTYLTSHQ
+336 
-345 DVSSLLSKSDA
+345 
-356 EEKYQTKITDLYNIR
+356 
-371 EKVGQVDSKLS
+371 
-382 KTEAGENYQPKGEY
+382 YQPKGEY

-476 EYYTKSEVD
+476 EYYTKSDVD
-485 VKINNLPSAA
+485 VKINNLSSAA
-495 PSGQPGAAPSEFNP
+495 SSGQPGAAPSEFNP

-582 ISRAETAKTVPTN
+582 ISRAETAKTVSTN

-673 TITASGWSINQAN
+673 TITASGWSINQDN
-686 PKRCYC
+686 SKRCYC

-711 IGVQDE
+711 IGIQDE

-755 LGNYPPFKLEVE
+755 LGGYPPFKLEVA

-923 ATMYKI
+923 QTMYKI

-972 DGTIDDVIMR
+972 DDTIDDVIMR

>member
-13 VVKINYRSDFPLAI
+13 TVRINYRSDFPLAV
-27 RLDNF
+27 RLNNF
-32 SNFSDCNFELRATV
+32 TNFPDCDFELRATV

-66 VQGDRLIIYFNNHG
+66 VQGDQLVIFFNNHG
-80 LSAGRLKIEM
+80 LSTGRLKIEM

-116 VEGNSDAIDSTIPSS
+116 VEGNSDVIDNTVPSTP
-131 TSNSPVASVQLTNLG
+131 NSPVASVQLTNLG
-146 NAVRDVQAK
+146 NAVRVVQAK
-155 IKELQS
+155 LKELQA
-161 ATNNGVSPSSD
+161 ATGNGVSPSSD
-172 VLARKQD
+172 SLAGKQD
-179 RIEDLDTIR
+179 RIDDLDTIR
-188 RNSNMVAEKLS
+188 SNSSMVAGKLS
-199 KVEADQYYQPRGNY
+199 KEEADQYYQPKGHY
-213 LTEHQSLSGLESKID
+213 LTEHQDISGLV
-228 TKLSKEE
+228 SKED
-235 ADRLYKRVGDNRE
+235 ADRLYKKVGDAE
-248 AGESVS
+248 GSVGTS
-254 NVDLSSVNEE
+254 VDLSGVNEE
-264 LAKKLG
+264 LGKKLS

-277 YQPKGTYLTEHQDI
+277 YQPKGT
-291 SGLLSKVDAEGKYQT
+291 
-306 KIEDLDSIRE
+306 
-316 KTGKID
+316 
-322 EKLGK
+322 
-327 EEASGLYQP
+327 
-336 KGTYLTSHQ
+336 
-345 DVSSLLSKSDA
+345 
-356 EEKYQTKITDLYNIR
+356 
-371 EKVGQVDSKLS
+371 
-382 KTEAGENYQPKGEY
+382 Y

-424 NIREKAGQVE
+424 SIREKAGQIE
-434 SKISKADA
+434 NKLSKSDA
-442 EEKFQPKGTYLT
+442 EEKYQPKGAYLT
-454 EHQDISGLL
+454 SHQDISGLL
-463 SKSDANG
+463 SSTDASG

-485 VKINNLPSAA
+485 VKIGNIPTSSSS
-495 PSGQPGAAPSEFNP
+495 PSGQASGEFNP
-509 KGVWNKT
+509 RGIWNKT

-538 SYLIPAEGITKIT
+538 SYLIPAEGIDKIT

-577 TDPIS
+577 TEAIS

-595 YTFTS
+595 YTLTS

-609 VVVSSRIVDGFTGFD
+609 VVVSSRIVDSFTGFD

-665 DRLVQGNV
+665 DRLIQGNV
-673 TITASGWSINQAN
+673 TITATGWSVNQAN

-692 MIELSSGIIV
+692 MIELNSGVTV
-702 HIPSGLRAY
+702 HIPSGLRSY
-711 IGVQDE
+711 IGIQDK
-717 SGVYSFT
+717 SGVYSFV
-724 PWTTGKYSVTKN
+724 PWTTGKYTTTKD

-748 TDLWLTD
+748 TDLWITD
-755 LGNYPPFKLEVE
+755 LGNYPPFKLEVV

-788 NKINTETSGK
+788 NKVNTESTGK

-815 TELGA
+815 TGLGA
-820 AQDTPDAYKDSF
+820 AQDTLDAYKDSF
-832 AAGFRYVEVDVHKT
+832 AMGFRYVEVDVHKT

-879 HTLEELKAFKDPK
+879 HTLEELKAFKDSK

-904 LCKNYGLHPYIE
+904 LCKTYGLHPYIE
-916 MKKAFDE
+916 TKKAFDE
-923 ATMYKI
+923 QTMYKI

-972 DGTIDDVIMR
+972 DNTIDDVVMR
-982 INKIKAKSTNRIN
+982 INKIKSKSTNRIN
-995 VFLDANGIY
+995 VFLDANGQY

-1045 SNKVHAGKVVHDKR
+1045 SNTVHAGKVLHDKR